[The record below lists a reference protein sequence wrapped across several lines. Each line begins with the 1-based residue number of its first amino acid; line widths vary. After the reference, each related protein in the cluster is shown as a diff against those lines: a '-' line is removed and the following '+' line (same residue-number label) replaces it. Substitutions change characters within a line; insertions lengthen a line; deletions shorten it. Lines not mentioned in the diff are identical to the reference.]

1 MTNIRIEVLNKYEQV
16 GSRWLV
22 NVYSIYISEEL
33 PSKLYEEICRL
44 FYNKIIQDCR
54 YYSYNGNLEEV
65 QYDFI
70 EPQAEWGLEISFLP
84 GMTDNIGNT
93 AKQIVR
99 EYLISKGYIDPSVM
113 QISPSVIPALDAGIY
128 GSQCRGTGMTDERA
142 GMTPIEIKARSSKLI
157 LGKGNLPTEDDIE
170 FNPITEYC
178 MLIYRENGNC
188 HWRHCGKKN
197 TPPGVIP
204 ALDAGIYGSQCRATW
219 MTSYGTWMRGRKI
232 GMTEGNTG
240 TTPGNDVAKP
250 VDLNVSDQELEKI
263 SRDGIDGNGTLGL
276 SLAAMK
282 TIRDYFEKLGRNPYD
297 IELESLAQTW
307 SEHCKHNIFCSPIDE
322 IKDGLYAYYI
332 KRATREI
339 NSDICVSVFSDNAGG
354 IIFDDDYL
362 IVDKVETH
370 NSPSALDPFGGA
382 MTGVLGV
389 NRDILG
395 FGKGAEPIM
404 NTYYFCFAKEAKGKF
419 YRDKERTD
427 EILPPKYIM
436 KEVIHGVNVAGN
448 CSGIPTQLGS
458 VYFDDRFC
466 GKPLVFVGSVGI
478 IPRNINNAP
487 SHIKKPKNGDKIVI
501 IGGRVGRDGIHGA
514 TFSSEAL
521 SGNSPSTVVQ
531 IGDPITQKKLSNAVI
546 EARDLG
552 LYNAITDNGAG
563 GLSSS
568 IGEMGK
574 NGFEVDLSKVPL
586 KNDGMAPWEIWIS
599 ESQERMTLAVPE
611 ENLPMFKQIMK
622 KHDVEVS
629 VIGEF
634 NNSGKAV
641 VKCPTEAVIMDMGTE
656 FLHNGNPKMHLQTK
670 PWSKGP
676 TTPFSAI
683 PALERAL
690 AIQEKH
696 YSSDHP
702 EVAKLLVNLGN
713 AYGDLG
719 DHKKK
724 KELLER
730 ALPIFEKHYGPDHF
744 KVVKSLAG
752 LTGIQKKEE
761 WISVSST
768 GMTPHQETELKE
780 MLSRPNICSKE
791 FIVVQYDHE
800 VQGSSVLKPLQ
811 GKGRVCSEAVVS
823 RPVLSSNKGVVKSQ
837 GFGSSYGEID
847 TYHMAACAID
857 TAIRNYVA
865 AGGNINHLALLDNF
879 CWCDAYDPERLW
891 QLKRAAEACYD
902 FAIAF
907 KTPFISGKDSMFNDF
922 KGYDENGKKVIISAP
937 PSLLISAIGVIEN
950 IENAVSLDVK
960 MPGDLIY
967 VLGITYDELGRSEY
981 QLYSG
986 IDNNNVPKVDAKS
999 AKKLYERY
1007 SLAIKDGII
1016 ASAIAPNLGGLAVAL
1031 AKSLIAG
1038 DLGAEI
1044 DLSLVPIGKTQN
1056 EDIINKI
1063 IMFSESQSRILVTI
1077 APQNQQRFEELF
1089 KDIVFSCI
1097 GKVTE
1102 EKTLNIK
1109 DILEVD
1115 LKDLENS
1122 YRSIV

>member
-1 MTNIRIEVLNKYEQV
+1 MANIRIEVLNKCEQV
-16 GSRWLV
+16 GRRWLV
-22 NVYSIYISEEL
+22 NVYSICMCKEL
-33 PSKLYEEICRL
+33 PPKLYEEICGL
-44 FYNKIIQDCR
+44 FYNKVIQDCR
-54 YYSYNGNLEEV
+54 YYSYNENLEEV

-70 EPQAEWGLEISFLP
+70 EPQAKWGLEISFLP
-84 GMTDNIGNT
+84 GMTDNVGNT
-93 AKQIVR
+93 AKQIIT

-113 QISPSVIPALDAGIY
+113 QISPSVIPARDAGIY
-128 GSQCRGTGMTDERA
+128 RSQCRGTGMTDERA

-157 LGKGNLPTEDDIE
+157 LSQGNLPTEDDIKQE

-178 MLIYRENGNC
+178 TLIC
-188 HWRHCGKKN
+188 KN
-197 TPPGVIP
+197 YSWKYYGRSNTTPGVIP
-204 ALDAGIYGSQCRATW
+204 VSST
-219 MTSYGTWMRGRKI
+219 
-232 GMTEGNTG
+232 GMTEGRVGMTEDS
-240 TTPGNDVAKP
+240 TKS

-282 TIRDYFEKLGRNPYD
+282 AIKDYFKKLGRNPYD

-322 IKDGLYAYYI
+322 IKDGLYAHYI

-389 NRDILG
+389 NRDIVG

-404 NTYYFCFAKEAKGKF
+404 NTYYFCFSKEAKGKF

-436 KEVIHGVNVAGN
+436 KKVIHGVNVAGN

-478 IPRNINNAP
+478 IPRSINNVP
-487 SHIKKPKNGDKIVI
+487 SHIKGPKNGDKIVI

-521 SGNSPSTVVQ
+521 SGNSPSTIVQ
-531 IGDPITQKKLSNAVI
+531 IGDPITQKKLSNAVV

-574 NGFEVDLSKVPL
+574 DGFEVDLSKVLL

-622 KHDVEVS
+622 KHDVEVC

-634 NNSGKAV
+634 NESGKAV
-641 VKCPTEAVIMDMGTE
+641 VKCPEGKVIMDIETE
-656 FLHNGNPKMHLQTK
+656 FLHDGNPKVHLQTK
-670 PWSKGP
+670 PWSKAP
-676 TTPFSAI
+676 SPFIQVADQ
-683 PALERAL
+683 PASRAGNPSFLE
-690 AIQEKH
+690 
-696 YSSDHP
+696 
-702 EVAKLLVNLGN
+702 V
-713 AYGDLG
+713 
-719 DHKKK
+719 
-724 KELLER
+724 
-730 ALPIFEKHYGPDHF
+730 
-744 KVVKSLAG
+744 
-752 LTGIQKKEE
+752 
-761 WISVSST
+761 
-768 GMTPHQETELKE
+768 ELKE
-780 MLSRPNICSKE
+780 MLSRPNIRSKE

-800 VQGSSVLKPLQ
+800 VQGSSILKPLQ

-879 CWCDAYDPERLW
+879 CWCDAYNPERLW
-891 QLKRAAEACYD
+891 QLKKAAEACYD
-902 FAIAF
+902 FATAF

-922 KGYDENGKKVIISAP
+922 KGYDENGEKVIISAP
-937 PSLLISAIGVIEN
+937 PSLLISAIGIIEN

-967 VLGITYDELGRSEY
+967 VLGTTYDELGRSEY

-999 AKKLYERY
+999 ARKLYERY
-1007 SLAIKDGII
+1007 NQAIKDGII
-1016 ASAIAPNLGGLAVAL
+1016 ASAIAPNLGGLVIAL

-1044 DLSLVPIGKTQN
+1044 DFSLVPIGKTQN
-1056 EDIINKI
+1056 TDIINKI

-1077 APQNQQRFEELF
+1077 APQNQQRFEALF
-1089 KDIVFSCI
+1089 EDAAYSCI

-1102 EKTLNIK
+1102 KKVLNIK
-1109 DILEVD
+1109 DVLKVN
-1115 LKDLENS
+1115 LKDLGNS
-1122 YRSIV
+1122 YYIAKVT

>member
-1 MTNIRIEVLNKYEQV
+1 MANIRIEVLNKCEQI
-16 GSRWLV
+16 GCRWLV
-22 NVYSIYISEEL
+22 NVYSIYIRKEL
-33 PSKLYEEICRL
+33 PSKLYEEICGL
-44 FYNKIIQDCR
+44 FYNKVIQNCR
-54 YYSYNGNLEEV
+54 YYSYNENLEEV
-65 QYDFI
+65 PYDFI
-70 EPQAEWGLEISFLP
+70 EPQAKWGLEISFLP
-84 GMTDNIGNT
+84 GMTDNVGNT
-93 AKQIVR
+93 VKQIVR
-99 EYLISKGYIDPSVM
+99 EYLISKGYIDQP
-113 QISPSVIPALDAGIY
+113 VIPAPSFVIPVLDTGIQKEKTQIPA
-128 GSQCRGTGMTDERA
+128 SRA

-157 LGKGNLPTEDDIE
+157 LSQGDLPTEDDIKQE

-178 MLIYRENGNC
+178 TLICKENNNYS
-188 HWRHCGKKN
+188 WKYYGKYKSLN
-197 TPPGVIP
+197 SGVIP
-204 ALDAGIYGSQCRATW
+204 ARDQEKKEWIPVSST
-219 MTSYGTWMRGRKI
+219 
-232 GMTEGNTG
+232 GMTEKKAGMTKESTG
-240 TTPGNDVAKP
+240 VISSSNGAKS

-282 TIRDYFEKLGRNPYD
+282 AIKDYFKKLGRNPYD

-322 IKDGLYAYYI
+322 IKDGLYAHYI

-389 NRDILG
+389 NRDIVG

-466 GKPLVFVGSVGI
+466 GKPLVFVGSIGI

-487 SHIKKPKNGDKIVI
+487 SHIKGPKNGDKIVI

-521 SGNSPSTVVQ
+521 SGNSPSTIVQ

-546 EARDLG
+546 KARDLD

-574 NGFEVDLSKVPL
+574 DGFEVDLSKVLL
-586 KNDGMAPWEIWIS
+586 KNDGMAQWEIWIS

-622 KHDVEVS
+622 KHDVEVC

-634 NNSGKAV
+634 NESGKAV
-641 VKCPTEAVIMDMGTE
+641 VKCPEGTVIMDIETE
-656 FLHNGNPKMHLQTK
+656 FLHDGNPKVHLQTK
-670 PWSKGP
+670 PWSKGL
-676 TTPFSAI
+676 
-683 PALERAL
+683 PALCAGMTTSSPSL
-690 AIQEKH
+690 AI
-696 YSSDHP
+696 
-702 EVAKLLVNLGN
+702 
-713 AYGDLG
+713 
-719 DHKKK
+719 
-724 KELLER
+724 
-730 ALPIFEKHYGPDHF
+730 
-744 KVVKSLAG
+744 
-752 LTGIQKKEE
+752 
-761 WISVSST
+761 
-768 GMTPHQETELKE
+768 ELKE

-811 GKGRVCSEAVVS
+811 GKGRVCSEAIVS
-823 RPVLSSNKGVVKSQ
+823 RPILSSNKGVVKSQ

-879 CWCDAYDPERLW
+879 CWCDAYNPERLW
-891 QLKRAAEACYD
+891 QLKKAAEACYD
-902 FAIAF
+902 FATAF

-922 KGYDENGKKVIISAP
+922 KGYDENGEKVIISAP
-937 PSLLISAIGVIEN
+937 PSLLISAIGIIEN

-967 VLGITYDELGRSEY
+967 VLGETLDELGRSEY

-986 IDNNNVPKVDAKS
+986 IGNNNVPKVDAKS
-999 AKKLYERY
+999 ARKLYERY
-1007 SLAIKDGII
+1007 NQARKDGII
-1016 ASAIAPNLGGLAVAL
+1016 ASAIAPNLGGLVIAL

-1044 DLSLVPIGKTQN
+1044 DLSLVPIGKIQN
-1056 EDIINKI
+1056 TDIINKI

-1077 APQNQQRFEELF
+1077 APQNQKRFEELF
-1089 KDIVFSCI
+1089 EGAVYSCI

-1102 EKTLNIK
+1102 KKVLNIK
-1109 DILEVD
+1109 DVFKVD
-1115 LKDLENS
+1115 LKD
-1122 YRSIV
+1122 VAC

>member
-1 MTNIRIEVLNKYEQV
+1 MTIRIEVLNKCEQV
-16 GSRWLV
+16 GRRRVV
-22 NVYSIYISEEL
+22 NVYSIYVSKKL
-33 PSKLYEEICRL
+33 PSKLHEEICGL
-44 FYNKIIQDCR
+44 FYNKVIQDCR
-54 YYSYNGNLEEV
+54 YYSYNESLEEV
-65 QYDFI
+65 QYNFI
-70 EPQAEWGLEISFLP
+70 EPQAKWGLETSFLP
-84 GMTDNIGNT
+84 GMTDNVGNT

-99 EYLISKGYIDPSVM
+99 EYLISKGYIDPPVIQVADTGIQM
-113 QISPSVIPALDAGIY
+113 QIPA
-128 GSQCRGTGMTDERA
+128 SRV

-157 LGKGNLPTEDDIE
+157 LGQGNLPTEDDIKQE

-178 MLIYRENGNC
+178 TLICKESNNYSWKYYSKS
-188 HWRHCGKKN
+188 HTH
-197 TPPGVIP
+197 PGVIP
-204 ALDAGIYGSQCRATW
+204 ARDQEKKEWIPVSSTGMTGERAGTIEESTG
-219 MTSYGTWMRGRKI
+219 MTSSSNG
-232 GMTEGNTG
+232 
-240 TTPGNDVAKP
+240 AKS

-282 TIRDYFEKLGRNPYD
+282 AIRDYFKKLGRNSYD

-322 IKDGLYAYYI
+322 IKDGLYAHYI

-382 MTGVLGV
+382 MTGALGV
-389 NRDILG
+389 NRDIVG

-404 NTYYFCFAKEAKGKF
+404 NTYYFCFAKEVKGKL
-419 YRDKERTD
+419 YRDKECTD

-436 KEVIHGVNVAGN
+436 KEIIHGVNVAGN

-487 SHIKKPKNGDKIVI
+487 SHIKGPKNGDKVVI

-521 SGNSPSTVVQ
+521 SGNSPSTIVQ
-531 IGDPITQKKLSNAVI
+531 IGDPITQKKLSNAVV

-574 NGFEVDLSKVPL
+574 DGFEVDLSKVLL

-611 ENLPMFKQIMK
+611 ENLSMFKQIMK
-622 KHDVEVS
+622 KHDVEVC

-634 NNSGKAV
+634 NGNGKVV
-641 VKCPTEAVIMDMGTE
+641 VKCPTGAVIMDMETE
-656 FLHNGNPKMHLQTK
+656 FLHDGNPKMHLQTK
-670 PWSKGP
+670 PWSKE
-676 TTPFSAI
+676 TTVI
-683 PALERAL
+683 PA
-690 AIQEKH
+690 H
-696 YSSDHP
+696 NT
-702 EVAKLLVNLGN
+702 VN
-713 AYGDLG
+713 
-719 DHKKK
+719 
-724 KELLER
+724 
-730 ALPIFEKHYGPDHF
+730 
-744 KVVKSLAG
+744 
-752 LTGIQKKEE
+752 
-761 WISVSST
+761 
-768 GMTPHQETELKE
+768 QETELKE
-780 MLSRPNICSKE
+780 MLSRPNIRSKE

-811 GKGRVCSEAVVS
+811 GKGRVCSEVIVS
-823 RPVLSSNKGVVKSQ
+823 RPILSSNKGVVKSQ

-857 TAIRNYVA
+857 TAIRHYVA
-865 AGGNINHLALLDNF
+865 TGGNINHLALLDNF
-879 CWCDAYDPERLW
+879 CWCDAYNPERLW

-902 FAIAF
+902 YATAF

-922 KGYDENGKKVIISAP
+922 KGYDENGEKVMISAP
-937 PSLLISAIGVIEN
+937 PSLLISAIGIIEN
-950 IENAVSLDVK
+950 IENAVSLDMK

-967 VLGITYDELGRSEY
+967 VLGETFDELGRSEY

-999 AKKLYERY
+999 AKKLYECY
-1007 SLAIKDGII
+1007 NQAKDGVI
-1016 ASAIAPNLGGLAVAL
+1016 ASAIAPNLGGLIIAL

-1056 EDIINKI
+1056 TGIINKI
-1063 IMFSESQSRILVTI
+1063 TMFSESQSRILVTI
-1077 APQNQQRFEELF
+1077 APQNQKRFEELF
-1089 KDIVFSCI
+1089 EGVVFSCI

-1102 EKTLNIK
+1102 KKVLNIK
-1109 DILEVD
+1109 DVLKVN

-1122 YRSIV
+1122 YRSMPV

>member
-1 MTNIRIEVLNKYEQV
+1 MTNIRIEVLNKCKQV
-16 GSRWLV
+16 GNRWLV
-22 NVYSIYISEEL
+22 NVYSIYIREKL
-33 PSKLYEEICRL
+33 PSKLHEEICGL
-44 FYNKIIQDCR
+44 FYNKIIQNCR
-54 YYSYNGNLEEV
+54 YYFYNEDLEEV

-84 GMTDNIGNT
+84 GMTDNVGNT

-99 EYLISKGYIDPSVM
+99 EYLISKGHIDEDVYIKARSSKLILGKGSIPTKDDIKQEFNPITEYCTLIYKENGNCYRRHCSK
-113 QISPSVIPALDAGIY
+113 QNTPLGVIPARNAGIY
-128 GSQCRGTGMTDERA
+128 GSQCRGTGMTE
-142 GMTPIEIKARSSKLI
+142 S
-157 LGKGNLPTEDDIE
+157 
-170 FNPITEYC
+170 
-178 MLIYRENGNC
+178 
-188 HWRHCGKKN
+188 
-197 TPPGVIP
+197 
-204 ALDAGIYGSQCRATW
+204 
-219 MTSYGTWMRGRKI
+219 GT
-232 GMTEGNTG
+232 
-240 TTPGNDVAKP
+240 KP
-250 VDLNVSDQELEKI
+250 VNLNVSDQELEKI
-263 SRDGIDGNGTLGL
+263 SRNGIDGNGTLGL

-282 TIRDYFEKLGRNPYD
+282 AIKDYFNKLGRDPYD

-322 IKDGLYAYYI
+322 IKDGLYAHYI

-382 MTGVLGV
+382 MTGALGV

-395 FGKGAEPIM
+395 FGKGAVPIM
-404 NTYYFCFAKEAKGKF
+404 NTYYFCFAKKAKGKF

-487 SHIKKPKNGDKIVI
+487 SHIKRPKNGDKIVI

-531 IGDPITQKKLSNAVI
+531 IGDPITQRKLSNAVI
-546 EARDLG
+546 QARDLG

-586 KNDGMAPWEIWIS
+586 KNDGMAPWEIWTS

-611 ENLPMFKQIMK
+611 ENLPAFKQIMK

-629 VIGEF
+629 VIGKF
-634 NNSGKAV
+634 NESGKAV
-641 VKCPTEAVIMDMGTE
+641 VKCPEETVIMDMETE
-656 FLHNGNPKMHLQTK
+656 FLHDGNPRMHLQTK
-670 PWSKGP
+670 PWLS
-676 TTPFSAI
+676 PFIQAGASRTGN
-683 PALERAL
+683 PSFLE
-690 AIQEKH
+690 
-696 YSSDHP
+696 
-702 EVAKLLVNLGN
+702 V
-713 AYGDLG
+713 
-719 DHKKK
+719 
-724 KELLER
+724 
-730 ALPIFEKHYGPDHF
+730 
-744 KVVKSLAG
+744 
-752 LTGIQKKEE
+752 
-761 WISVSST
+761 
-768 GMTPHQETELKE
+768 ELKE

-865 AGGNINHLALLDNF
+865 AGGDINHLALLDNF
-879 CWCDAYDPERLW
+879 CWCDAYNPERLW

-902 FAIAF
+902 FATAF
-907 KTPFISGKDSMFNDF
+907 QTPFISGKDSMFNDF
-922 KGYDENGKKVIISAP
+922 KGYDENGKEVMISAP

-986 IDNNNVPKVDAKS
+986 MGNNNVPKVDAKS
-999 AKKLYERY
+999 ARKLYERY
-1007 SLAIKDGII
+1007 NLAIKDGII
-1016 ASAIAPNLGGLAVAL
+1016 ASAIAPNLGGSAVAL

-1038 DLGAEI
+1038 GLGVEI
-1044 DLSLVPIGKTQN
+1044 DLSLVPVGKTQN
-1056 EDIINKI
+1056 TDIINKI

-1089 KDIVFSCI
+1089 KGIAFSCI

-1109 DILEVD
+1109 DILKVD
-1115 LKDLENS
+1115 LKDLGNS
-1122 YRSIV
+1122 CRSIV

>member
-1 MTNIRIEVLNKYEQV
+1 MTNIRIEVLNKCEQV
-16 GSRWLV
+16 GCRWLV
-22 NVYSIYISEEL
+22 NVYSIYIHKEL
-33 PSKLYEEICRL
+33 PPKLYEEICGL
-44 FYNKIIQDCR
+44 FYNKVIQDCR
-54 YYSYNGNLEEV
+54 YYSYNENLEEV
-65 QYDFI
+65 QYNFI
-70 EPQAEWGLEISFLP
+70 EPQAKWGLEISFLP
-84 GMTDNIGNT
+84 GMTDNVGNT
-93 AKQIVR
+93 VKQIVR
-99 EYLISKGYIDPSVM
+99 EYLINKNYIDENV
-113 QISPSVIPALDAGIY
+113 Y
-128 GSQCRGTGMTDERA
+128 
-142 GMTPIEIKARSSKLI
+142 IKARSSKLI
-157 LGKGNLPTEDDIE
+157 LSQATEDDIKQE

-178 MLIYRENGNC
+178 TLICKNYSWKC
-188 HWRHCGKKN
+188 YGKYKAN
-197 TPPGVIP
+197 SS
-204 ALDAGIYGSQCRATW
+204 ALSYLSSQCPDTGIQKKDVDSSI
-219 MTSYGTWMRGRKI
+219 SYS
-232 GMTEGNTG
+232 
-240 TTPGNDVAKP
+240 NDTINGKAKS
-250 VDLNVSDQELEKI
+250 VNLNVSNQELEKI
-263 SRDGIDGNGTLGL
+263 SRDGIDGNGTLGI

-282 TIRDYFEKLGRNPYD
+282 AIKDYFKKLNRNPYD

-322 IKDGLYAYYI
+322 IKDGLYAHYI

-354 IIFDDDYL
+354 IIFNDDYL

-389 NRDILG
+389 NRDIVG

-487 SHIKKPKNGDKIVI
+487 SHIKGPKNSDKIVI

-521 SGNSPSTVVQ
+521 SGNSPSTIVQ

-546 EARDLG
+546 KARDLG

-574 NGFEVDLSKVPL
+574 DGFEVDLSKVLL

-622 KHDVEVS
+622 KHDVEVC

-634 NNSGKAV
+634 NESGKAV
-641 VKCPTEAVIMDMGTE
+641 VKCPKGTVIMDIGTE
-656 FLHNGNPKMHLQTK
+656 FLHDGNPKMHLQTK
-670 PWSKGP
+670 PWSKGL
-676 TTPFSAI
+676 
-683 PALERAL
+683 PAPRA
-690 AIQEKH
+690 
-696 YSSDHP
+696 
-702 EVAKLLVNLGN
+702 
-713 AYGDLG
+713 
-719 DHKKK
+719 
-724 KELLER
+724 
-730 ALPIFEKHYGPDHF
+730 
-744 KVVKSLAG
+744 
-752 LTGIQKKEE
+752 
-761 WISVSST
+761 
-768 GMTPHQETELKE
+768 GMTTSSPSLEIELKE

-811 GKGRVCSEAVVS
+811 GKGRMCSEAIVS

-865 AGGNINHLALLDNF
+865 VGGNINHLALLDNF
-879 CWCDAYDPERLW
+879 CWCDAYNPERLW
-891 QLKRAAEACYD
+891 QLKKAAEACYD
-902 FAIAF
+902 FATAF

-922 KGYDENGKKVIISAP
+922 KGYDENGEKVIISAP
-937 PSLLISAIGVIEN
+937 PSLLISAIGIIEN

-967 VLGITYDELGRSEY
+967 VLGETLDELGRSEY

-986 IDNNNVPKVDAKS
+986 IGNNNVPKVDAKS
-999 AKKLYERY
+999 ARKLYERY
-1007 SLAIKDGII
+1007 NQAIKDGII
-1016 ASAIAPNLGGLAVAL
+1016 ASAIAPNLGGLVIAL

-1044 DLSLVPIGKTQN
+1044 DLSLVPIGKIQN
-1056 EDIINKI
+1056 TDIINKI

-1077 APQNQQRFEELF
+1077 APQNQKRFEELF
-1089 KDIVFSCI
+1089 EGAVYSCI

-1102 EKTLNIK
+1102 KKVLNIK
-1109 DILEVD
+1109 DVLKVD
-1115 LKDLENS
+1115 LKD
-1122 YRSIV
+1122 VAC

>member
-1 MTNIRIEVLNKYEQV
+1 MTNIRIEVLNKCEQV
-16 GSRWLV
+16 GRRRVV
-22 NVYSIYISEEL
+22 NVYLIYISKEL
-33 PSKLYEEICRL
+33 PPKLYEEICGL
-44 FYNKIIQDCR
+44 FYNKVIQDCR
-54 YYSYNGNLEEV
+54 YYSYNENLEEV

-70 EPQAEWGLEISFLP
+70 EPQAKWGLEISFRP
-84 GMTDNIGNT
+84 GMTDNVGNT
-93 AKQIVR
+93 TKQIIT
-99 EYLISKGYIDPSVM
+99 EYLISKGHIDE
-113 QISPSVIPALDAGIY
+113 DIY
-128 GSQCRGTGMTDERA
+128 
-142 GMTPIEIKARSSKLI
+142 IKARSSKLI
-157 LGKGNLPTEDDIE
+157 LGKGRIPTEDDIKQE

-178 MLIYRENGNC
+178 TLVYKENGNC
-188 HWRHCGKKN
+188 YWRHYGKYKKF
-197 TPPGVIP
+197 TQYQSVKK
-204 ALDAGIYGSQCRATW
+204 DAKS
-219 MTSYGTWMRGRKI
+219 
-232 GMTEGNTG
+232 
-240 TTPGNDVAKP
+240 

-282 TIRDYFEKLGRNPYD
+282 AIKDYFKKLGRNPYD

-322 IKDGLYAYYI
+322 IKDGLYAHYI

-389 NRDILG
+389 NRDIVG

-487 SHIKKPKNGDKIVI
+487 SHIKGPKNGDKIVI

-521 SGNSPSTVVQ
+521 SGNSPSTIVQ

-546 EARDLG
+546 KARDLG

-574 NGFEVDLSKVPL
+574 DGFEVDLSKVLL

-634 NNSGKAV
+634 NESGRAV
-641 VKCPTEAVIMDMGTE
+641 VKSPEGTVIMDMETE
-656 FLHNGNPKMHLQTK
+656 FLHDGNPRMHLQTK
-670 PWSKGP
+670 PWSKGL
-676 TTPFSAI
+676 
-683 PALERAL
+683 PAPCA
-690 AIQEKH
+690 
-696 YSSDHP
+696 
-702 EVAKLLVNLGN
+702 
-713 AYGDLG
+713 
-719 DHKKK
+719 
-724 KELLER
+724 
-730 ALPIFEKHYGPDHF
+730 
-744 KVVKSLAG
+744 
-752 LTGIQKKEE
+752 
-761 WISVSST
+761 
-768 GMTPHQETELKE
+768 GMTTSSPSLEIELKE

-811 GKGRVCSEAVVS
+811 GKGRVCSEAIVS

-879 CWCDAYDPERLW
+879 CWCDAYNPERLW

-902 FAIAF
+902 FATAF

-922 KGYDENGKKVIISAP
+922 KGYDENGEKVMISAP

-967 VLGITYDELGRSEY
+967 VLGTTHDELGRSEY

-999 AKKLYERY
+999 ARKLYERY
-1007 SLAIKDGII
+1007 NQAIKDGII
-1016 ASAIAPNLGGLAVAL
+1016 ASAIAPSLGGLVIAL

-1044 DLSLVPIGKTQN
+1044 DLSLVPIGKIQN
-1056 EDIINKI
+1056 TGIANKI

-1077 APQNQQRFEELF
+1077 APQNQQRFKELF
-1089 KDIVFSCI
+1089 KGVVYSYI
-1097 GKVTE
+1097 GEVTE
-1102 EKTLNIK
+1102 KKVLNIK
-1109 DILEVD
+1109 DVLKVN
-1115 LKDLENS
+1115 LKDLESS
-1122 YRSIV
+1122 YTS

>member
-1 MTNIRIEVLNKYEQV
+1 MANIRIEVFNKCEQV
-16 GSRWLV
+16 GRRRIV
-22 NVYSIYISEEL
+22 NVYLIYISKEL
-33 PSKLYEEICRL
+33 PSKLHEEICGL
-44 FYNKIIQDCR
+44 FYNKAIQDCR
-54 YYSYNGNLEEV
+54 YYSYNENLEEV
-65 QYDFI
+65 QYNFI
-70 EPQAEWGLEISFLP
+70 EPQAKWGLEISFLP
-84 GMTDNIGNT
+84 GMTDNVGNT
-93 AKQIVR
+93 VKQIVR
-99 EYLISKGYIDPSVM
+99 EYLMSKGHIDESV
-113 QISPSVIPALDAGIY
+113 S
-128 GSQCRGTGMTDERA
+128 
-142 GMTPIEIKARSSKLI
+142 IKARSSKLI
-157 LGKGNLPTEDDIE
+157 LSQGGFPTEDDIKQE

-178 MLIYRENGNC
+178 TLVYKENGNC
-188 HWRHCGKKN
+188 HWKYYSKPN
-197 TPPGVIP
+197 TPPGVITARDQEKKEWIP
-204 ALDAGIYGSQCRATW
+204 VS
-219 MTSYGTWMRGRKI
+219 
-232 GMTEGNTG
+232 NTG
-240 TTPGNDVAKP
+240 MTPGNNGAKS
-250 VDLNVSDQELEKI
+250 VKLNVSDQELEKI

-276 SLAAMK
+276 SLAAIK
-282 TIRDYFEKLGRNPYD
+282 AIKDYFKKLGRNPYD

-322 IKDGLYAYYI
+322 IKDGLYAHYI

-339 NSDICVSVFSDNAGG
+339 NSNICVSVFSDNAGG

-389 NRDILG
+389 NRDIVG

-404 NTYYFCFAKEAKGKF
+404 NTYYFCFAKESKGKL

-478 IPRNINNAP
+478 IPRSINNVP
-487 SHIKKPKNGDKIVI
+487 SHIKGPKNGDKIVI

-521 SGNSPSTVVQ
+521 SGNSPSTIVQ
-531 IGDPITQKKLSNAVI
+531 IGDPITQKKLSNAVV

-574 NGFEVDLSKVPL
+574 DGFEVDLSKVL
-586 KNDGMAPWEIWIS
+586 IKNDGMAPWEIWIS

-611 ENLPMFKQIMK
+611 ENLPAFKQIMK
-622 KHDVEVS
+622 THDVEVC

-634 NNSGKAV
+634 NKSGKAV
-641 VKCPTEAVIMDMGTE
+641 VKCPPEAAIMDIETE
-656 FLHNGNPKMHLQTK
+656 FLHDGNPKVHLQTK
-670 PWSKGP
+670 PWSKK
-676 TTPFSAI
+676 SAVYF
-683 PALERAL
+683 PVM
-690 AIQEKH
+690 Q
-696 YSSDHP
+696 
-702 EVAKLLVNLGN
+702 VA
-713 AYGDLG
+713 D
-719 DHKKK
+719 
-724 KELLER
+724 
-730 ALPIFEKHYGPDHF
+730 
-744 KVVKSLAG
+744 
-752 LTGIQKKEE
+752 TGIQQVKPANILRQNSSNGGIECE
-761 WISVSST
+761 MDSSLHDTLCVSAT
-768 GMTPHQETELKE
+768 CMTSSQETELKE

-811 GKGRVCSEAVVS
+811 GKGRVCSEAIVS
-823 RPVLSSNKGVVKSQ
+823 RPILSSNKGVVKSQ

-879 CWCDAYDPERLW
+879 CWCDAYNPERLW

-902 FAIAF
+902 FATAF

-922 KGYDENGKKVIISAP
+922 KGYDENGEKVMISAP
-937 PSLLISAIGVIEN
+937 PSLLISAIGVIDN

-960 MPGDLIY
+960 MPEDLIY
-967 VLGITYDELGRSEY
+967 VLGTTHDELGRSEY

-999 AKKLYERY
+999 ARKLYERY
-1007 SLAIKDGII
+1007 NQAIKDDII
-1016 ASAIAPNLGGLAVAL
+1016 VSAIAPNLGGLIIAL

-1044 DLSLVPIGKTQN
+1044 DLSLVPIGKKQN
-1056 EDIINKI
+1056 TDIINKI

-1077 APQNQQRFEELF
+1077 APQNQRKFEELF
-1089 KDIVFSCI
+1089 KGIVFSCI

-1102 EKTLNIK
+1102 EKALNIK
-1109 DILEVD
+1109 DIIRID
-1115 LKDLENS
+1115 LKDLGTSLNNF
-1122 YRSIV
+1122 

>member
-1 MTNIRIEVLNKYEQV
+1 MANIRIEVLNKCEQV
-16 GSRWLV
+16 GRRRVV
-22 NVYSIYISEEL
+22 NVYLIYISKEL
-33 PSKLYEEICRL
+33 PSKLHEEICGL
-44 FYNKIIQDCR
+44 FYNKVIQDCR
-54 YYSYNGNLEEV
+54 YYSYNENLEEV

-70 EPQAEWGLEISFLP
+70 EPQAKWGLEISFLP
-84 GMTDNIGNT
+84 GMTDNVGNT
-93 AKQIVR
+93 AKQIIT
-99 EYLISKGYIDPSVM
+99 EYLISKGYIDQP
-113 QISPSVIPALDAGIY
+113 VIPALPSVIQVVDTGIQKEKTQIPA
-128 GSQCRGTGMTDERA
+128 SRA

-157 LGKGNLPTEDDIE
+157 LSQGNLPTEDDIKQE

-178 MLIYRENGNC
+178 TLICKENNNYS
-188 HWRHCGKKN
+188 WKYYGKYKKF
-197 TPPGVIP
+197 TQYQSVKK
-204 ALDAGIYGSQCRATW
+204 DAKS
-219 MTSYGTWMRGRKI
+219 
-232 GMTEGNTG
+232 
-240 TTPGNDVAKP
+240 

-282 TIRDYFEKLGRNPYD
+282 AIKDYFKKLGRNPYD

-322 IKDGLYAYYI
+322 IKDGLYAHYI

-389 NRDILG
+389 NRDIVG

-448 CSGIPTQLGS
+448 CCGIPTQLGS

-466 GKPLVFVGSVGI
+466 GKPLVFVGSVGT
-478 IPRNINNAP
+478 IPRSINNVP
-487 SHIKKPKNGDKIVI
+487 SHIKGPKNGDKIVI

-521 SGNSPSTVVQ
+521 SGNSPSTIVQ

-546 EARDLG
+546 KARELG

-574 NGFEVDLSKVPL
+574 DGFEVDLSKVLL

-622 KHDVEVS
+622 KHDVEVC

-634 NNSGKAV
+634 NESGKAV
-641 VKCPTEAVIMDMGTE
+641 VKCPEGKVIMDIETE
-656 FLHNGNPKMHLQTK
+656 FLHDGNPKVHLQTK
-670 PWSKGP
+670 PWSKAP
-676 TTPFSAI
+676 SPFIQVADQ
-683 PALERAL
+683 PASRAGNPSFLE
-690 AIQEKH
+690 
-696 YSSDHP
+696 
-702 EVAKLLVNLGN
+702 V
-713 AYGDLG
+713 
-719 DHKKK
+719 
-724 KELLER
+724 
-730 ALPIFEKHYGPDHF
+730 
-744 KVVKSLAG
+744 
-752 LTGIQKKEE
+752 
-761 WISVSST
+761 
-768 GMTPHQETELKE
+768 ELKE
-780 MLSRPNICSKE
+780 MLSRPNIRSKE

-800 VQGSSVLKPLQ
+800 VQGSSILKPLQ

-879 CWCDAYDPERLW
+879 CWCDAYNPERLW

-902 FAIAF
+902 FATAF

-922 KGYDENGKKVIISAP
+922 KGYDENGEKVMISAP

-967 VLGITYDELGRSEY
+967 VLGTTHDELGRSEY

-999 AKKLYERY
+999 ARKLYERY
-1007 SLAIKDGII
+1007 NQTIKDGII
-1016 ASAIAPNLGGLAVAL
+1016 ASAIAPNLGGLIIAL

-1044 DLSLVPIGKTQN
+1044 DFSLVPIGKTQN
-1056 EDIINKI
+1056 TDIINKI

-1077 APQNQQRFEELF
+1077 APQNQQRFEALF
-1089 KDIVFSCI
+1089 EDAAYSCI

-1102 EKTLNIK
+1102 KKVLNIK
-1109 DILEVD
+1109 DVLKVN
-1115 LKDLENS
+1115 LKDLGNS
-1122 YRSIV
+1122 YYIAKVT

>member
-1 MTNIRIEVLNKYEQV
+1 MTNIRIEVLNKCEQV
-16 GSRWLV
+16 GAV
-22 NVYSIYISEEL
+22 NVYSIHINKDL
-33 PSKLYEEICRL
+33 TEEICEEICGL
-44 FYNKIIQDCR
+44 FYNKVIQECR
-54 YYSYNGNLEEV
+54 YYIFDKSLEEV
-65 QYDFI
+65 QYAFI

-84 GMTDNIGNT
+84 GMTDNLGST
-93 AKQIVR
+93 ARQIVR
-99 EYLISKGYIDPSVM
+99 EYLISKDS
-113 QISPSVIPALDAGIY
+113 SVIPACDAGIQKKEEWIPV
-128 GSQCRGTGMTDERA
+128 SATLMTRESSGLA
-142 GMTPIEIKARSSKLI
+142 GESSGMTPIEISAKSSKLI
-157 LGKGNLPTEDDIE
+157 FGKGEIPTKAYIKEQ

-178 MLIYRENGNC
+178 TLIYKESSGYS
-188 HWRHCGKKN
+188 WKYYGKSKY
-197 TPPGVIP
+197 VIP
-204 ALDAGIYGSQCRATW
+204 ALSYLSSQCSDT
-219 MTSYGTWMRGRKI
+219 GIHRKDV
-232 GMTEGNTG
+232 NSSANYS
-240 TTPGNDVAKP
+240 NDTINGKAKP

-263 SRDGIDGNGTLGL
+263 SREGIDGNGTLGL
-276 SLAAMK
+276 SLPAMK
-282 TIRDYFEKLGRNPYD
+282 AIKDYFNKLGRNPYD
-297 IELESLAQTW
+297 IELECLAQTW

-322 IKDGLYAYYI
+322 IKDGLYAHYI

-354 IIFDDDYL
+354 IIFDDEYL

-389 NRDILG
+389 NRDIVG

-404 NTYYFCFAKEAKGKF
+404 NTYYFCFAKEVKGEL
-419 YRDKERTD
+419 YRDKECTD

-487 SHIKKPKNGDKIVI
+487 SHIKGPKNGDKIVI

-531 IGDPITQKKLSNAVI
+531 IGDPITQKKLSNAII

-568 IGEMGK
+568 VGEMGQ
-574 NGFEVDLSKVPL
+574 NGFEVDLSKILL
-586 KNDGMAPWEIWIS
+586 KNDDMAPWEMWIS

-611 ENLPMFKQIMK
+611 ENLSTFQQIMK
-622 KHDVEVS
+622 KHDVEVI

-634 NNSGKAV
+634 NDSMRARV
-641 VKCPTEAVIMDMGTE
+641 RVLSLPPIMDIETE
-656 FLHNGNPKMHLQTK
+656 FLHDGNPKMHLKTK
-670 PWSKGP
+670 PWNGDW
-676 TTPFSAI
+676 I
-683 PALERAL
+683 P
-690 AIQEKH
+690 
-696 YSSDHP
+696 
-702 EVAKLLVNLGN
+702 
-713 AYGDLG
+713 
-719 DHKKK
+719 
-724 KELLER
+724 
-730 ALPIFEKHYGPDHF
+730 
-744 KVVKSLAG
+744 
-752 LTGIQKKEE
+752 
-761 WISVSST
+761 VSST
-768 GMTPHQETELKE
+768 GMTPTRTSDVIPALSPSVIRVADTGIQHTTNQAIELKE

-811 GKGRVCSEAVVS
+811 GKGRVCSAAIVS
-823 RPVLSSNKGVVKSQ
+823 RPILSSIKGVVKSQ

-879 CWCDAYDPERLW
+879 CWCDAYNPERLW

-902 FAIAF
+902 YATAF

-922 KGYDENGKKVIISAP
+922 KGYNENGEEVMISAP

-960 MPGDLIY
+960 IPGDLIY
-967 VLGITYDELGRSEY
+967 ILGETHDELGRSEY

-986 IDNNNVPKVDAKS
+986 TGNNNVPKVDAKS
-999 AKKLYERY
+999 ARKLYECY
-1007 SLAIKDGII
+1007 NQAIKDGII
-1016 ASAIAPNLGGLAVAL
+1016 ASAIAPNLGGLIIAL

-1044 DLSLVPIGKTQN
+1044 DLSLVRAAEIQN
-1056 EDIINKI
+1056 IDMMNKV

-1077 APQNQQRFEELF
+1077 APQNQKKFEELF
-1089 KDIVFSCI
+1089 QGIVYSCI

-1102 EKTLNIK
+1102 EKVLNIK
-1109 DILEVD
+1109 DIMEVD
-1115 LKDLENS
+1115 IKSLADS
-1122 YRSIV
+1122 YRRFN

>member
-1 MTNIRIEVLNKYEQV
+1 MANIRIEVLNKCEQV
-16 GSRWLV
+16 GRRRVV
-22 NVYSIYISEEL
+22 NVYLIYISKEL
-33 PSKLYEEICRL
+33 PSKLHEEICGL
-44 FYNKIIQDCR
+44 FYNKVIQDCR
-54 YYSYNGNLEEV
+54 YYSYNENLEEV
-65 QYDFI
+65 PYDFI
-70 EPQAEWGLEISFLP
+70 EPQAKWGLEISFLP
-84 GMTDNIGNT
+84 GMTDNVGNT

-99 EYLISKGYIDPSVM
+99 EYLINKGYIDPSVM
-113 QISPSVIPALDAGIY
+113 QISPSVIPARNAGISR
-128 GSQCRGTGMTDERA
+128 SQCLGTGMTDERA

-157 LGKGNLPTEDDIE
+157 LSQGNLPTEDDIKQE

-178 MLIYRENGNC
+178 TLICKNYS
-188 HWRHCGKKN
+188 WKYYGKYKAN
-197 TPPGVIP
+197 SS
-204 ALDAGIYGSQCRATW
+204 ALSYLSSQCPDTGIQKKDVDSSV
-219 MTSYGTWMRGRKI
+219 SYS
-232 GMTEGNTG
+232 
-240 TTPGNDVAKP
+240 NDTINGKAKS
-250 VDLNVSDQELEKI
+250 VNLNVSDQELEKI

-282 TIRDYFEKLGRNPYD
+282 AIKDYFKKLNRNPYD

-322 IKDGLYAYYI
+322 IKDGLYAHYI

-354 IIFDDDYL
+354 IIFNDDYL

-389 NRDILG
+389 NRDIVG

-487 SHIKKPKNGDKIVI
+487 SHIKGPKNGDKIVI

-521 SGNSPSTVVQ
+521 SGNSTSTIVQ

-546 EARDLG
+546 EARDLS

-574 NGFEVDLSKVPL
+574 DGFEVDLSKVLL

-622 KHDVEVS
+622 KHDVEVC

-634 NNSGKAV
+634 NESGKAV
-641 VKCPTEAVIMDMGTE
+641 VKCPKGTVIMNIETE
-656 FLHNGNPKMHLQTK
+656 FLHDGNPKVHLQTK
-670 PWSKGP
+670 PW
-676 TTPFSAI
+676 
-683 PALERAL
+683 
-690 AIQEKH
+690 
-696 YSSDHP
+696 
-702 EVAKLLVNLGN
+702 
-713 AYGDLG
+713 
-719 DHKKK
+719 
-724 KELLER
+724 
-730 ALPIFEKHYGPDHF
+730 
-744 KVVKSLAG
+744 
-752 LTGIQKKEE
+752 TGE
-761 WISVSST
+761 WIPVSAT
-768 GMTPHQETELKE
+768 CMTSSQETELKE

-811 GKGRVCSEAVVS
+811 GKGRVCSEAIVS
-823 RPVLSSNKGVVKSQ
+823 RPILSSNKGVVKSQ

-879 CWCDAYDPERLW
+879 CWCDAYNPERLW
-891 QLKRAAEACYD
+891 QLKKAAEACYD
-902 FAIAF
+902 YATAF

-922 KGYDENGKKVIISAP
+922 KGYDENGEKVMISAP
-937 PSLLISAIGVIEN
+937 PSLLISAIGIIEN

-967 VLGITYDELGRSEY
+967 VLGETLDELGRSEY

-999 AKKLYERY
+999 ARKLYERY
-1007 SLAIKDGII
+1007 NQAIKDGII
-1016 ASAIAPNLGGLAVAL
+1016 ASAIAPNLGGLIIAL

-1038 DLGAEI
+1038 DIGAEI
-1044 DLSLVPIGKTQN
+1044 DLSLVPIGETQN
-1056 EDIINKI
+1056 TDIINKI

-1077 APQNQQRFEELF
+1077 APQSQKRFEELF
-1089 KDIVFSCI
+1089 KGVVFSYI

-1102 EKTLNIK
+1102 KKVLNIK
-1109 DILEVD
+1109 DVLKVD
-1115 LKDLENS
+1115 LKDLGNS
-1122 YRSIV
+1122 YKYFF

>member
-1 MTNIRIEVLNKYEQV
+1 MANIRIEVFNKCEQV
-16 GSRWLV
+16 GRRRVV
-22 NVYSIYISEEL
+22 NVYLIYISKEL
-33 PSKLYEEICRL
+33 PSKLHEEICEL
-44 FYNKIIQDCR
+44 FYNKVIQDCR
-54 YYSYNGNLEEV
+54 YYSYNENLEEV
-65 QYDFI
+65 QYNFI
-70 EPQAEWGLEISFLP
+70 ESQAKWGLEISFLP
-84 GMTDNIGNT
+84 GMTDNVGNT

-99 EYLISKGYIDPSVM
+99 EYLMSKGHIDESV
-113 QISPSVIPALDAGIY
+113 S
-128 GSQCRGTGMTDERA
+128 
-142 GMTPIEIKARSSKLI
+142 IKARSSKLI
-157 LGKGNLPTEDDIE
+157 LSQGGFPTEDDIKQE
-170 FNPITEYC
+170 FNSITEYC
-178 MLIYRENGNC
+178 TLVYKENGNC
-188 HWRHCGKKN
+188 HWKYYSKPN

-204 ALDAGIYGSQCRATW
+204 VLDQEKKEWIPVSST
-219 MTSYGTWMRGRKI
+219 
-232 GMTEGNTG
+232 GM
-240 TTPGNDVAKP
+240 TPGNNRAKS
-250 VDLNVSDQELEKI
+250 VKLNVSDQELEKI

-282 TIRDYFEKLGRNPYD
+282 AIKDYFKKLGRNPYD

-322 IKDGLYAYYI
+322 IKDGLYAHYI

-339 NSDICVSVFSDNAGG
+339 NSNICVSVFSDNAGG

-389 NRDILG
+389 NRDIVG

-404 NTYYFCFAKEAKGKF
+404 NTYYFCFAKESKGKL

-427 EILPPKYIM
+427 KILPPKYIM

-466 GKPLVFVGSVGI
+466 GKPLVFVGSIGI

-487 SHIKKPKNGDKIVI
+487 SHIKEPKNGDKIVI

-521 SGNSPSTVVQ
+521 SGNSPSTIVQ
-531 IGDPITQKKLSNAVI
+531 IGDPITQKKLSNAVV

-574 NGFEVDLSKVPL
+574 DGFEVDLSEVLL
-586 KNDGMAPWEIWIS
+586 KNEGMAPWEIWIS

-611 ENLPMFKQIMK
+611 ENLPAFKQIMK
-622 KHDVEVS
+622 THDVEVC
-629 VIGEF
+629 VIGKF
-634 NNSGKAV
+634 NKSGKAV
-641 VKCPTEAVIMDMGTE
+641 IKCPPGAVIMDIETE
-656 FLHNGNPKMHLQTK
+656 FLHDGNPKVHLQTK
-670 PWSKGP
+670 PWSGKSNP
-676 TTPFSAI
+676 YAIIPEFSPVI
-683 PALERAL
+683 PALDTEIQQAL
-690 AIQEKH
+690 SANKSKTLCQNTCDGRVELEIDSSVKH
-696 YSSDHP
+696 WNDTF
-702 EVAKLLVNLGN
+702 A
-713 AYGDLG
+713 
-719 DHKKK
+719 
-724 KELLER
+724 
-730 ALPIFEKHYGPDHF
+730 
-744 KVVKSLAG
+744 
-752 LTGIQKKEE
+752 
-761 WISVSST
+761 
-768 GMTPHQETELKE
+768 LKE
-780 MLSRPNICSKE
+780 MLSRPNIRSKE

-800 VQGSSVLKPLQ
+800 VQGSSILKPLQ

-879 CWCDAYDPERLW
+879 CWCDAYNPERLW

-902 FAIAF
+902 FATAF

-922 KGYDENGKKVIISAP
+922 KGYDENGKEVTISAP
-937 PSLLISAIGVIEN
+937 PSLLISAIGVIDN

-967 VLGITYDELGRSEY
+967 VLGTTHDELGRSEY

-999 AKKLYERY
+999 ARKLYERY
-1007 SLAIKDGII
+1007 NQAIKDGII
-1016 ASAIAPNLGGLAVAL
+1016 VSAIAPNLGGLIIAL

-1056 EDIINKI
+1056 TDIINKI

-1077 APQNQQRFEELF
+1077 APQNQRKFEELF
-1089 KDIVFSCI
+1089 KGIVFSCI

-1102 EKTLNIK
+1102 EKALNIK
-1109 DILEVD
+1109 DIIRID
-1115 LKDLENS
+1115 LKDLGASLNNF
-1122 YRSIV
+1122 

>member
-1 MTNIRIEVLNKYEQV
+1 MANIRIEVFNKCEQV
-16 GSRWLV
+16 GRRRVV
-22 NVYSIYISEEL
+22 NVYLIYISKEL
-33 PSKLYEEICRL
+33 PSKLHEEICGL
-44 FYNKIIQDCR
+44 FYNKVIQDCR
-54 YYSYNGNLEEV
+54 YYSYNENLEEV
-65 QYDFI
+65 QYNFI
-70 EPQAEWGLEISFLP
+70 EPQAKWGLEISFLP
-84 GMTDNIGNT
+84 GMNDNVGNT
-93 AKQIVR
+93 AKQIIT

-113 QISPSVIPALDAGIY
+113 QISPSVIPARDAGIY
-128 GSQCRGTGMTDERA
+128 RSQCQGTGMTDERA

-157 LGKGNLPTEDDIE
+157 LSQGNLPTEDDIKQE

-178 MLIYRENGNC
+178 TLICKNYS
-188 HWRHCGKKN
+188 WKYYGKSN
-197 TPPGVIP
+197 TAPGVIP
-204 ALDAGIYGSQCRATW
+204 VPRHWDPENFKQLYNANWIPVSST
-219 MTSYGTWMRGRKI
+219 
-232 GMTEGNTG
+232 GMTEGRVGMTEDS
-240 TTPGNDVAKP
+240 TKS

-282 TIRDYFEKLGRNPYD
+282 AIKDYFKKLNRNPYD

-322 IKDGLYAYYI
+322 IKDGLYAHYI

-389 NRDILG
+389 NRDIVG

-419 YRDKERTD
+419 YRDKERTN

-478 IPRNINNAP
+478 IPRSINNVP
-487 SHIKKPKNGDKIVI
+487 SHIKGPKNGDKIVI

-521 SGNSPSTVVQ
+521 SGNSPSTIVQ
-531 IGDPITQKKLSNAVI
+531 IGDPITQKKLSNAVV
-546 EARDLG
+546 EARNLG

-574 NGFEVDLSKVPL
+574 DGFEVDLSKVLL

-622 KHDVEVS
+622 KHDVEVC

-634 NNSGKAV
+634 NESGKAV
-641 VKCPTEAVIMDMGTE
+641 VKCPEGKVIMDIETE
-656 FLHNGNPKMHLQTK
+656 FLHDGNPKVHLQTK
-670 PWSKGP
+670 PWSKAP
-676 TTPFSAI
+676 SPFIQVADQ
-683 PALERAL
+683 PASRAGNPSFLE
-690 AIQEKH
+690 
-696 YSSDHP
+696 
-702 EVAKLLVNLGN
+702 V
-713 AYGDLG
+713 
-719 DHKKK
+719 
-724 KELLER
+724 
-730 ALPIFEKHYGPDHF
+730 
-744 KVVKSLAG
+744 
-752 LTGIQKKEE
+752 
-761 WISVSST
+761 
-768 GMTPHQETELKE
+768 ELKE
-780 MLSRPNICSKE
+780 MLSRPNIRSKE

-800 VQGSSVLKPLQ
+800 VQGSSILKPLQ

-879 CWCDAYDPERLW
+879 CWCDAYNLERLW

-902 FAIAF
+902 FATAF

-922 KGYDENGKKVIISAP
+922 KGYDENGEKVMISAP
-937 PSLLISAIGVIEN
+937 PSLLISAIGIIEN

-967 VLGITYDELGRSEY
+967 VLGITHDELGRSEY

-999 AKKLYERY
+999 ARKLYERY
-1007 SLAIKDGII
+1007 NQAIKDGII
-1016 ASAIAPNLGGLAVAL
+1016 ASAIAPNLGGLIIAL

-1056 EDIINKI
+1056 TDIINKI

-1077 APQNQQRFEELF
+1077 APQNQQRFEALF
-1089 KDIVFSCI
+1089 EDAAYSCI

-1102 EKTLNIK
+1102 KKVLNIK
-1109 DILEVD
+1109 DVLKVN
-1115 LKDLENS
+1115 LKDLGNS
-1122 YRSIV
+1122 YYIAKVT

>member
-1 MTNIRIEVLNKYEQV
+1 MANIRIEVLNKCEQV
-16 GSRWLV
+16 GRRRVV
-22 NVYSIYISEEL
+22 NVYLIYISKEL
-33 PSKLYEEICRL
+33 PSKLHEEICGL
-44 FYNKIIQDCR
+44 FYNKVIQDCR
-54 YYSYNGNLEEV
+54 YYSYNENLEEV
-65 QYDFI
+65 QYNFI
-70 EPQAEWGLEISFLP
+70 EPQAKWGLEISFLP
-84 GMTDNIGNT
+84 GMTDNVGNT
-93 AKQIVR
+93 AKQIIT
-99 EYLISKGYIDPSVM
+99 EYLISKGYIDQP
-113 QISPSVIPALDAGIY
+113 VIPALPSVIQVADTGIQKEKTQIPA
-128 GSQCRGTGMTDERA
+128 SRA

-157 LGKGNLPTEDDIE
+157 LSQGNLPTEDDIKQE

-178 MLIYRENGNC
+178 TLICKNYS
-188 HWRHCGKKN
+188 WKYYGKSN
-197 TPPGVIP
+197 TTPGVIP
-204 ALDAGIYGSQCRATW
+204 VPRHWDPENFKQLYNANWIPVSST
-219 MTSYGTWMRGRKI
+219 
-232 GMTEGNTG
+232 GMTEGRVGMKEDST
-240 TTPGNDVAKP
+240 KS

-282 TIRDYFEKLGRNPYD
+282 AIKDYFKKLGRNPYD

-322 IKDGLYAYYI
+322 IKDGLYAHYI

-389 NRDILG
+389 NRDIVG

-448 CSGIPTQLGS
+448 CCGIPTQLGS

-466 GKPLVFVGSVGI
+466 GKPLVFVGSVGT
-478 IPRNINNAP
+478 IPRSINNVP
-487 SHIKKPKNGDKIVI
+487 SHIKGPKNGDKIVI

-521 SGNSPSTVVQ
+521 SGNSPSTIVQ

-546 EARDLG
+546 KARELG

-574 NGFEVDLSKVPL
+574 DGFEVDLSKVLL

-622 KHDVEVS
+622 KHDVEVC

-634 NNSGKAV
+634 NESGKAV
-641 VKCPTEAVIMDMGTE
+641 VKCPEGKVIMDIETE
-656 FLHNGNPKMHLQTK
+656 FLHDGNPKVHLQTK
-670 PWSKGP
+670 PWSKEP
-676 TTPFSAI
+676 AVI
-683 PALERAL
+683 PAHNTEMIL
-690 AIQEKH
+690 
-696 YSSDHP
+696 S
-702 EVAKLLVNLGN
+702 
-713 AYGDLG
+713 
-719 DHKKK
+719 
-724 KELLER
+724 
-730 ALPIFEKHYGPDHF
+730 
-744 KVVKSLAG
+744 
-752 LTGIQKKEE
+752 
-761 WISVSST
+761 
-768 GMTPHQETELKE
+768 QETELKE

-800 VQGSSVLKPLQ
+800 VQGSSILKPMQ

-879 CWCDAYDPERLW
+879 CWCDAYNPERLW
-891 QLKRAAEACYD
+891 QLKKAAEACYD
-902 FAIAF
+902 FATAF

-922 KGYDENGKKVIISAP
+922 KGYDENGEKVMISAP

-967 VLGITYDELGRSEY
+967 VLGTTHDELGRSEY

-999 AKKLYERY
+999 ARKLYERY
-1007 SLAIKDGII
+1007 NQAIKDGII
-1016 ASAIAPNLGGLAVAL
+1016 ASAIAPNLGGLIIAL

-1056 EDIINKI
+1056 TDIINKI

-1089 KDIVFSCI
+1089 KGVVYSYI
-1097 GKVTE
+1097 GEVTE
-1102 EKTLNIK
+1102 KKVLNIK
-1109 DILEVD
+1109 DVLKVN
-1115 LKDLENS
+1115 LKDLGNS
-1122 YRSIV
+1122 YYIAKVT

>member
-1 MTNIRIEVLNKYEQV
+1 MTNIRIEVLNKCEHV
-16 GSRWLV
+16 SAV
-22 NVYSIYISEEL
+22 NVYSIHISKDL
-33 PSKLYEEICRL
+33 TPKLYEEICGL
-44 FYNKIIQDCR
+44 FHNKVIQDCR
-54 YYSYNGNLEEV
+54 YYIFDESLEEV
-65 QYDFI
+65 RYAFI
-70 EPQAEWGLEISFLP
+70 NPQAEWGLEISFLP
-84 GMTDNIGNT
+84 GMTDNAGST

-99 EYLISKGYIDPSVM
+99 EYLISIDPSV
-113 QISPSVIPALDAGIY
+113 IPVRDGEMA
-128 GSQCRGTGMTDERA
+128 S
-142 GMTPIEIKARSSKLI
+142 IEISAKSSKMI
-157 LGKGNLPTEDDIE
+157 LGKGNIPTKDYIKEQ

-178 MLIYRENGNC
+178 MLIYKENSSY
-188 HWRHCGKKN
+188 HWKYYSKSKH
-197 TPPGVIP
+197 VIP
-204 ALDAGIYGSQCRATW
+204 ARDAGISGSQCQATR
-219 MTSYGTWMRGRKI
+219 MTGGS
-232 GMTEGNTG
+232 
-240 TTPGNDVAKP
+240 AKS
-250 VDLNVSDQELEKI
+250 VNLNVSDQELEKI

-276 SLAAMK
+276 SLPAMK
-282 TIRDYFEKLGRNPYD
+282 AIKDYFNKFGRNPRD

-322 IKDGLYAYYI
+322 IEDGLYAYYI

-354 IIFDDDYL
+354 IVFDDDYL

-389 NRDILG
+389 NRDIVG

-404 NTYYFCFAKEAKGKF
+404 NTYYFCFASEVKSKL
-419 YRDKERTD
+419 YRDKECTD
-427 EILPPKYIM
+427 EVLSPKYVM
-436 KEVIHGVNVAGN
+436 KQVIHGVNVAGN

-458 VYFDDRFC
+458 VYFEDRFC

-487 SHIKKPKNGDKIVI
+487 SHIKGPKNGDKIVI

-568 IGEMGK
+568 VGEMGE
-574 NGFEVDLSKVPL
+574 NGFEVDLSKILL
-586 KNDGMAPWEIWIS
+586 KNDDMASWEMWIS

-611 ENLPMFKQIMK
+611 ENLQLFQQIMK

-629 VIGEF
+629 MIGEF
-634 NNSGKAV
+634 NSSGRAV
-641 VKCPTEAVIMDMGTE
+641 IKCPKGMVIMDMEIE
-656 FLHNGNPKMHLQTK
+656 FLHNGNPKMHLKTK
-670 PWSKGP
+670 PWTGKP
-676 TTPFSAI
+676 VKI
-683 PALERAL
+683 
-690 AIQEKH
+690 EKRVI
-696 YSSDHP
+696 DVP
-702 EVAKLLVNLGN
+702 IEV
-713 AYGDLG
+713 
-719 DHKKK
+719 
-724 KELLER
+724 
-730 ALPIFEKHYGPDHF
+730 
-744 KVVKSLAG
+744 
-752 LTGIQKKEE
+752 
-761 WISVSST
+761 
-768 GMTPHQETELKE
+768 ELKE

-800 VQGSSVLKPLQ
+800 VQGTSVLKPLQ
-811 GKGRVCSEAVVS
+811 GKGRVCNEAIVS
-823 RPVLSSNKGVVKSQ
+823 RPILSSSKGVVKSQ

-857 TAIRNYVA
+857 NAIRNYVA
-865 AGGNINHLALLDNF
+865 AGGNTNHLALLDNF
-879 CWCDAYDPERLW
+879 CWCDAYNPERLW

-902 FAIAF
+902 YATAF

-922 KGYDENGKKVIISAP
+922 KGYNQNGEEVMISAP
-937 PSLLISAIGVIEN
+937 PSLLISAIGVIED

-960 MPGDLIY
+960 VPGDLIY
-967 VLGITYDELGRSEY
+967 ILGETHDELGRSEY

-986 IDNNNVPKVDAKS
+986 VGNKNVPKVDAKS
-999 AKKLYERY
+999 ARKLYEHY
-1007 SLAIKDGII
+1007 NQAIKDGII
-1016 ASAIAPNLGGLAVAL
+1016 ASAIAPNLGGFIIAL

-1038 DLGAEI
+1038 DLGAEVN
-1044 DLSLVPIGKTQN
+1044 LSLVPTVEIQN
-1056 EDIINKI
+1056 TGMMNNI

-1077 APQNQQRFEELF
+1077 APQNQKKFEELF
-1089 KDIVFSCI
+1089 QGAVYSCI

-1102 EKTLNIK
+1102 EKVLNIK
-1109 DILEVD
+1109 DIL
-1115 LKDLENS
+1115 KTSIENLADA
-1122 YRSIV
+1122 YCRRLY

>member
-1 MTNIRIEVLNKYEQV
+1 MTNTRIEVLNKCKQV
-16 GSRWLV
+16 GNRWLV
-22 NVYSIYISEEL
+22 NVYSVYTNKEL
-33 PSKLYEEICRL
+33 PSKLHKEICEL
-44 FYNKIIQDCR
+44 FYNKIIQNCR
-54 YYSYNGNLEEV
+54 YYLYNEDLEEV

-84 GMTDNIGNT
+84 GMTDNVGNT
-93 AKQIVR
+93 ARQIVR
-99 EYLISKGYIDPSVM
+99 EYLISKGHIDEDV
-113 QISPSVIPALDAGIY
+113 Y
-128 GSQCRGTGMTDERA
+128 
-142 GMTPIEIKARSSKLI
+142 IKARSSKLI
-157 LGKGNLPTEDDIE
+157 LGKGSIPTEDDIE

-178 MLIYRENGNC
+178 TLIYKKNGNC
-188 HWRHCGKKN
+188 HWKYYGKN

-204 ALDAGIYGSQCRATW
+204 ARDAGIQEKENGSQCR
-219 MTSYGTWMRGRKI
+219 GT
-232 GMTEGNTG
+232 GMTEGST
-240 TTPGNDVAKP
+240 KP
-250 VDLNVSDQELEKI
+250 VNLNVSDQELEKI

-276 SLAAMK
+276 SLSVMK
-282 TIRDYFEKLGRNPYD
+282 AIKDYFNKLGRNPYD

-322 IKDGLYAYYI
+322 IKDGLYAHYI

-389 NRDILG
+389 NRDIVG
-395 FGKGAEPIM
+395 FGKGTEPIM
-404 NTYYFCFAKEAKGKF
+404 NTYYFCFAKEAKGKL

-478 IPRNINNAP
+478 IPHNINNAP

-574 NGFEVDLSKVPL
+574 NGFEVGLSKVPL

-634 NNSGKAV
+634 NESGKAV
-641 VKCPTEAVIMDMGTE
+641 VKCPTEVVIMDMETE
-656 FLHNGNPKMHLQTK
+656 FLHNGNPKMHLKTK

-676 TTPFSAI
+676 TVIPTRNTRITPS
-683 PALERAL
+683 
-690 AIQEKH
+690 
-696 YSSDHP
+696 
-702 EVAKLLVNLGN
+702 
-713 AYGDLG
+713 
-719 DHKKK
+719 
-724 KELLER
+724 
-730 ALPIFEKHYGPDHF
+730 
-744 KVVKSLAG
+744 
-752 LTGIQKKEE
+752 
-761 WISVSST
+761 
-768 GMTPHQETELKE
+768 QETELKE

-823 RPVLSSNKGVVKSQ
+823 RPILSSNKGVVKSQ

-865 AGGNINHLALLDNF
+865 AGGSINHLVLLDNF
-879 CWCDAYDPERLW
+879 CWCDAHNPERLW

-902 FAIAF
+902 FATTF
-907 KTPFISGKDSMFNDF
+907 QTPFISGKDSMFNDF
-922 KGYDENGKKVIISAP
+922 KGYDENGKEVMISAP

-967 VLGITYDELGRSEY
+967 VLGTTYDELGRSEY

-999 AKKLYERY
+999 ARK
-1007 SLAIKDGII
+1007 
-1016 ASAIAPNLGGLAVAL
+1016 
-1031 AKSLIAG
+1031 
-1038 DLGAEI
+1038 
-1044 DLSLVPIGKTQN
+1044 
-1056 EDIINKI
+1056 
-1063 IMFSESQSRILVTI
+1063 
-1077 APQNQQRFEELF
+1077 
-1089 KDIVFSCI
+1089 
-1097 GKVTE
+1097 
-1102 EKTLNIK
+1102 
-1109 DILEVD
+1109 
-1115 LKDLENS
+1115 
-1122 YRSIV
+1122 

>member
-1 MTNIRIEVLNKYEQV
+1 MANIRIEVLNKCEQI
-16 GSRWLV
+16 GCRWLV
-22 NVYSIYISEEL
+22 NVYSIYIRKEL
-33 PSKLYEEICRL
+33 PSKLYEEICGL
-44 FYNKIIQDCR
+44 FYNKVIQDCR
-54 YYSYNGNLEEV
+54 YYSYNENLEEV
-65 QYDFI
+65 PYDFI
-70 EPQAEWGLEISFLP
+70 EPQAKWGLEISFLP
-84 GMTDNIGNT
+84 DMTDNVGNT
-93 AKQIVR
+93 VKQIVR
-99 EYLISKGYIDPSVM
+99 EYLISKGYIDQP
-113 QISPSVIPALDAGIY
+113 VIPAPSFVIPVLDTGIQKEKTQIPA
-128 GSQCRGTGMTDERA
+128 SRA

-157 LGKGNLPTEDDIE
+157 LSQGDLPTEDDIKQE

-178 MLIYRENGNC
+178 TLICKENNNYS
-188 HWRHCGKKN
+188 WKYYGKYKSLN
-197 TPPGVIP
+197 THSGVIP
-204 ALDAGIYGSQCRATW
+204 ARDQEKKEWIPVSST
-219 MTSYGTWMRGRKI
+219 
-232 GMTEGNTG
+232 GMTEKKAGMTKESTG
-240 TTPGNDVAKP
+240 VISSSNGAKS

-282 TIRDYFEKLGRNPYD
+282 AIKDYFKKLGRNPYD

-322 IKDGLYAYYI
+322 IKDGLYAHYI

-389 NRDILG
+389 NRDIVG

-466 GKPLVFVGSVGI
+466 GKPLVFVGSIGI

-487 SHIKKPKNGDKIVI
+487 SHIKGPKNGDKIVI

-521 SGNSPSTVVQ
+521 SGNSPSTIVQ

-546 EARDLG
+546 KARDLD

-574 NGFEVDLSKVPL
+574 DGFEVDLSKVLL
-586 KNDGMAPWEIWIS
+586 KNDGMAQWEIWIS

-622 KHDVEVS
+622 KHDVEVC

-634 NNSGKAV
+634 NESGKAV
-641 VKCPTEAVIMDMGTE
+641 VKCPEGTVIMDIETE
-656 FLHNGNPKMHLQTK
+656 FLHDGNPKVHLQTK
-670 PWSKGP
+670 PWSKGL
-676 TTPFSAI
+676 
-683 PALERAL
+683 PALCAGMTTSSPSL
-690 AIQEKH
+690 AI
-696 YSSDHP
+696 
-702 EVAKLLVNLGN
+702 
-713 AYGDLG
+713 
-719 DHKKK
+719 
-724 KELLER
+724 
-730 ALPIFEKHYGPDHF
+730 
-744 KVVKSLAG
+744 
-752 LTGIQKKEE
+752 
-761 WISVSST
+761 
-768 GMTPHQETELKE
+768 ELKE

-811 GKGRVCSEAVVS
+811 GKGRVCSEAIVS
-823 RPVLSSNKGVVKSQ
+823 RPILSSNKGVVKSQ

-879 CWCDAYDPERLW
+879 CWCDAYNPERLW
-891 QLKRAAEACYD
+891 QLKKAAEACYD
-902 FAIAF
+902 FATAF

-922 KGYDENGKKVIISAP
+922 KGYDENGEKVIISAP
-937 PSLLISAIGVIEN
+937 PSLLISAIGIIEN

-967 VLGITYDELGRSEY
+967 VLGETLDELGRSEY

-986 IDNNNVPKVDAKS
+986 IGNNNVPKVDAKS
-999 AKKLYERY
+999 ARKLYERY
-1007 SLAIKDGII
+1007 NQAIKDGII
-1016 ASAIAPNLGGLAVAL
+1016 ASAIAPNLGGLVIAL

-1044 DLSLVPIGKTQN
+1044 DLSLVPIGKIQN
-1056 EDIINKI
+1056 TDIINKI

-1077 APQNQQRFEELF
+1077 APQNQKRFEELF
-1089 KDIVFSCI
+1089 EGAVYSCI

-1102 EKTLNIK
+1102 KKVLNIK
-1109 DILEVD
+1109 DVLKVD
-1115 LKDLENS
+1115 LKD
-1122 YRSIV
+1122 VAC

>member
-1 MTNIRIEVLNKYEQV
+1 MTNIRIEVLNKCEQV
-16 GSRWLV
+16 GNRWLV
-22 NVYSIYISEEL
+22 NVYSIYISKEL
-33 PSKLYEEICRL
+33 PSKLYKEICKL
-44 FYNKIIQDCR
+44 FYNETIQDCR
-54 YYSYNGNLEEV
+54 YYSYSKNFEEIR
-65 QYDFI
+65 YDFI
-70 EPQAEWGLEISFLP
+70 EPQAEWGLEVSFLP

-93 AKQIVR
+93 ARQIVR
-99 EYLISKGYIDPSVM
+99 EYLISKGYVDPSVILVSSTGI
-113 QISPSVIPALDAGIY
+113 QKGRAQIPA
-128 GSQCRGTGMTDERA
+128 SNA
-142 GMTPIEIKARSSKLI
+142 GMISIEIKARSSKLI
-157 LGKGNLPTEDDIE
+157 LGQGNLPTEDNIE

-178 MLIYRENGNC
+178 TLIYKENGNC
-188 HWRHCGKKN
+188 YCRHYGKLKDIILVPRHWDPEN
-197 TPPGVIP
+197 LT
-204 ALDAGIYGSQCRATW
+204 ATKQLYNENW
-219 MTSYGTWMRGRKI
+219 ISVSST
-232 GMTEGNTG
+232 GMTPSSIPTICKLQDSHTKALCTEV
-240 TTPGNDVAKP
+240 VAKSI
-250 VDLNVSDQELEKI
+250 DLNVSDQELEKI

-282 TIRDYFEKLGRNPYD
+282 AIKDYFNKLGRNPYD

-322 IKDGLYAYYI
+322 IKDGLYAHYI

-339 NSDICVSVFSDNAGG
+339 NSNICMSVFSDNAGG
-354 IIFDDDYL
+354 IIFDDNYL

-389 NRDILG
+389 NRDIVG

-427 EILPPKYIM
+427 EILLPKYIM

-458 VYFDDRFC
+458 VYFDNRFC

-487 SHIKKPKNGDKIVI
+487 SHIKKPQNGDKIVI

-574 NGFEVDLSKVPL
+574 DGFEVDLSKVLL
-586 KNDGMAPWEIWIS
+586 KSDGMAPWEIWIS

-634 NNSGKAV
+634 NSTGMSTVRIPSAS
-641 VKCPTEAVIMDMGTE
+641 PIMNIETE
-656 FLHNGNPKMHLQTK
+656 FLHNGNPKMHLKTK
-670 PWSKGP
+670 PWFKE
-676 TTPFSAI
+676 TTATLAS
-683 PALERAL
+683 RAGITL
-690 AIQEKH
+690 SQE
-696 YSSDHP
+696 
-702 EVAKLLVNLGN
+702 V
-713 AYGDLG
+713 
-719 DHKKK
+719 
-724 KELLER
+724 
-730 ALPIFEKHYGPDHF
+730 
-744 KVVKSLAG
+744 
-752 LTGIQKKEE
+752 
-761 WISVSST
+761 
-768 GMTPHQETELKE
+768 ELKE

-811 GKGRVCSEAVVS
+811 GKGRVCSEAVVL
-823 RPVLSSNKGVVKSQ
+823 RPILSSNKGVVKSQ

-847 TYHMAACAID
+847 IYHMAACAID

-865 AGGNINHLALLDNF
+865 AGGNIEHLALLDNF
-879 CWCDAYDPERLW
+879 CWCDAYNPERLW

-902 FAIAF
+902 YAIAF

-937 PSLLISAIGVIEN
+937 PSLLISAIGIIEN

-967 VLGITYDELGRSEY
+967 MLGITHDELGRSEY

-986 IDNNNVPKVDAKS
+986 MDNNNVPKVDAKN
-999 AKKLYERY
+999 ARKLYKCFNQ
-1007 SLAIKDGII
+1007 AIKESIV
-1016 ASAIAPNLGGLAVAL
+1016 ASAIALNLGGLAIAL
-1031 AKSLIAG
+1031 VKSLIAG

-1044 DLSLVPIGKTQN
+1044 DFPLVPVGKTQN
-1056 EDIINKI
+1056 TDTINKI

-1077 APQNQQRFEELF
+1077 APQNQKRFEELF
-1089 KDIVFSCI
+1089 KDTVYSCI
-1097 GKVTE
+1097 GRVTE
-1102 EKTLNIK
+1102 EKVLSIR
-1109 DILEVD
+1109 DILKVD
-1115 LKDLENS
+1115 LKDL
-1122 YRSIV
+1122 RSWYTNINIFDYDK

>member
-1 MTNIRIEVLNKYEQV
+1 MANIRIEVLNKCEQI
-16 GSRWLV
+16 GCRWLV
-22 NVYSIYISEEL
+22 NVYSIYIRKEL
-33 PSKLYEEICRL
+33 PSKLYEEICGL
-44 FYNKIIQDCR
+44 FYNKVIQDCR
-54 YYSYNGNLEEV
+54 YYSYNENLEEV
-65 QYDFI
+65 PYDFI
-70 EPQAEWGLEISFLP
+70 EPQAKWGLEISFLP
-84 GMTDNIGNT
+84 GMTDNVGNT
-93 AKQIVR
+93 VKQIVR
-99 EYLISKGYIDPSVM
+99 EYLISKGYIDQP
-113 QISPSVIPALDAGIY
+113 VIPVLDTGIQKEKTQIPA
-128 GSQCRGTGMTDERA
+128 SRA

-157 LGKGNLPTEDDIE
+157 LSQGDLPTEDDIKQG

-178 MLIYRENGNC
+178 TLICKENNNYS
-188 HWRHCGKKN
+188 WKYYGKYKSLN
-197 TPPGVIP
+197 TYSGVIP
-204 ALDAGIYGSQCRATW
+204 ARDQEKKEWIPVSST
-219 MTSYGTWMRGRKI
+219 
-232 GMTEGNTG
+232 GMTEKKAGMTKESTG
-240 TTPGNDVAKP
+240 VISSSNGAKS

-282 TIRDYFEKLGRNPYD
+282 AIKDYFKKLGRNPYD

-322 IKDGLYAYYI
+322 IKDGLYAHYI

-389 NRDILG
+389 NRDIVG

-466 GKPLVFVGSVGI
+466 GKPLVFVGSIGI

-487 SHIKKPKNGDKIVI
+487 SHIKGPKNGDKIVI

-521 SGNSPSTVVQ
+521 SGNSPSTIVQ

-546 EARDLG
+546 KARDLD

-574 NGFEVDLSKVPL
+574 DGFEVDLSKVLL
-586 KNDGMAPWEIWIS
+586 KNDGMAQWEIWIS

-622 KHDVEVS
+622 KHDVEVC

-634 NNSGKAV
+634 NESGKAV
-641 VKCPTEAVIMDMGTE
+641 VKCPEGTVIMDIETE
-656 FLHNGNPKMHLQTK
+656 FLHDGNPKVHLQTK
-670 PWSKGP
+670 PWSKGL
-676 TTPFSAI
+676 
-683 PALERAL
+683 PALCAGMTTSSPSL
-690 AIQEKH
+690 AI
-696 YSSDHP
+696 
-702 EVAKLLVNLGN
+702 
-713 AYGDLG
+713 
-719 DHKKK
+719 
-724 KELLER
+724 
-730 ALPIFEKHYGPDHF
+730 
-744 KVVKSLAG
+744 
-752 LTGIQKKEE
+752 
-761 WISVSST
+761 
-768 GMTPHQETELKE
+768 ELKE

-811 GKGRVCSEAVVS
+811 GKGRVCSEAIVS
-823 RPVLSSNKGVVKSQ
+823 RPILSSNKGVVKSQ

-879 CWCDAYDPERLW
+879 CWCDAYNPERLW
-891 QLKRAAEACYD
+891 QLKKAAEACYD
-902 FAIAF
+902 FATAF

-922 KGYDENGKKVIISAP
+922 KGYDENGEKVIISAP
-937 PSLLISAIGVIEN
+937 PSLLISAIGIIEN

-967 VLGITYDELGRSEY
+967 VLGETLDELGRSEY

-986 IDNNNVPKVDAKS
+986 IGNNNVPKVDAKS
-999 AKKLYERY
+999 ARKLYERY
-1007 SLAIKDGII
+1007 NQAIKDGII
-1016 ASAIAPNLGGLAVAL
+1016 ASAIAPNLGGLVIAL

-1044 DLSLVPIGKTQN
+1044 DLSLVPIGKIQN
-1056 EDIINKI
+1056 TDIINKI

-1077 APQNQQRFEELF
+1077 APQNQKRFEELF
-1089 KDIVFSCI
+1089 EGAVYSCI

-1102 EKTLNIK
+1102 KKVLNIK
-1109 DILEVD
+1109 DVLKVD
-1115 LKDLENS
+1115 LKD
-1122 YRSIV
+1122 VAC

>member
-1 MTNIRIEVLNKYEQV
+1 MANIRIEVLNKCEQV
-16 GSRWLV
+16 GRRRVV
-22 NVYSIYISEEL
+22 NVYLIYISKEL
-33 PSKLYEEICRL
+33 PSKLHEEICGL
-44 FYNKIIQDCR
+44 FYNKVIQDCR
-54 YYSYNGNLEEV
+54 YYSYNENLEEV
-65 QYDFI
+65 PYDFI
-70 EPQAEWGLEISFLP
+70 EPQAKWGLEISFLP
-84 GMTDNIGNT
+84 GMTDNVGNT

-99 EYLISKGYIDPSVM
+99 EYLINKGYIDPSVM
-113 QISPSVIPALDAGIY
+113 QISPSVIPARNAGISR
-128 GSQCRGTGMTDERA
+128 SQCLGTGMTDERA

-157 LGKGNLPTEDDIE
+157 LSQGNLPTEDDIKQE

-178 MLIYRENGNC
+178 TLICKNYS
-188 HWRHCGKKN
+188 WKYYGKYKAN
-197 TPPGVIP
+197 SS
-204 ALDAGIYGSQCRATW
+204 ALSYLSSQCPDTGIQKKDVDSSV
-219 MTSYGTWMRGRKI
+219 SYS
-232 GMTEGNTG
+232 
-240 TTPGNDVAKP
+240 NDTINGKAKS
-250 VDLNVSDQELEKI
+250 VNLNVSDQELEKI

-282 TIRDYFEKLGRNPYD
+282 AIKDYFKKLNRNPYD

-322 IKDGLYAYYI
+322 IKDGLYAHYI

-354 IIFDDDYL
+354 IIFNDDYL

-389 NRDILG
+389 NRDIVG

-487 SHIKKPKNGDKIVI
+487 SHIKGPKNGDKIVI

-521 SGNSPSTVVQ
+521 SGNSPSTIVQ

-546 EARDLG
+546 EARDLS

-574 NGFEVDLSKVPL
+574 DGFEVDLSKVLL

-622 KHDVEVS
+622 KHDVEVC

-634 NNSGKAV
+634 NESGKAV
-641 VKCPTEAVIMDMGTE
+641 VKCPKGTVIMNIETE
-656 FLHNGNPKMHLQTK
+656 FLHDGNPKVHLQTK
-670 PWSKGP
+670 PW
-676 TTPFSAI
+676 
-683 PALERAL
+683 
-690 AIQEKH
+690 
-696 YSSDHP
+696 
-702 EVAKLLVNLGN
+702 
-713 AYGDLG
+713 
-719 DHKKK
+719 
-724 KELLER
+724 
-730 ALPIFEKHYGPDHF
+730 
-744 KVVKSLAG
+744 
-752 LTGIQKKEE
+752 TGE
-761 WISVSST
+761 WIPVSAT
-768 GMTPHQETELKE
+768 CMTSSQETELKE

-811 GKGRVCSEAVVS
+811 GKGRVCSEAIVS
-823 RPVLSSNKGVVKSQ
+823 RPILSSNKGVVKSQ

-879 CWCDAYDPERLW
+879 CWCDAYNPERLW
-891 QLKRAAEACYD
+891 QLKKAAEACYD
-902 FAIAF
+902 YATAF

-922 KGYDENGKKVIISAP
+922 KGYDENGEKVMISAP
-937 PSLLISAIGVIEN
+937 PSLLISAIGIIEN

-967 VLGITYDELGRSEY
+967 VLGETLDELGRSEY

-999 AKKLYERY
+999 ARKLYERY
-1007 SLAIKDGII
+1007 NQAIKDGII
-1016 ASAIAPNLGGLAVAL
+1016 ASAIAPNLGGLIIAL

-1044 DLSLVPIGKTQN
+1044 DLSLVPIGETQN
-1056 EDIINKI
+1056 TDIINKI

-1077 APQNQQRFEELF
+1077 APQSQKRFEELF
-1089 KDIVFSCI
+1089 KGVVFSYI

-1102 EKTLNIK
+1102 KKVLNIK
-1109 DILEVD
+1109 DVLKVD
-1115 LKDLENS
+1115 LKDLGNS
-1122 YRSIV
+1122 YKYFF

>member
-1 MTNIRIEVLNKYEQV
+1 MANIRIEVFNKCEQV
-16 GSRWLV
+16 GRRRVV
-22 NVYSIYISEEL
+22 NVYLIYISKEL
-33 PSKLYEEICRL
+33 PSKLHEEICGL
-44 FYNKIIQDCR
+44 FYNKVIQDCR
-54 YYSYNGNLEEV
+54 YYSYNENLKEV
-65 QYDFI
+65 QYNFI
-70 EPQAEWGLEISFLP
+70 ESQAKWGLEISFLP
-84 GMTDNIGNT
+84 GMTDNVGNT

-99 EYLISKGYIDPSVM
+99 EYLMSKGHIDESV
-113 QISPSVIPALDAGIY
+113 S
-128 GSQCRGTGMTDERA
+128 
-142 GMTPIEIKARSSKLI
+142 IKARSSKLI
-157 LGKGNLPTEDDIE
+157 LSQGNLPTEDDIKQE

-178 MLIYRENGNC
+178 TLICKNYS
-188 HWRHCGKKN
+188 WKYYGKSN
-197 TPPGVIP
+197 ITPGVI
-204 ALDAGIYGSQCRATW
+204 
-219 MTSYGTWMRGRKI
+219 TSHDQEKKEWIPVSST
-232 GMTEGNTG
+232 GM
-240 TTPGNDVAKP
+240 TPGNNGAKS
-250 VDLNVSDQELEKI
+250 VKLNVSDQELEKI

-282 TIRDYFEKLGRNPYD
+282 AIKDYFKKLGRNPYD

-322 IKDGLYAYYI
+322 IKEGLYAHYI

-339 NSDICVSVFSDNAGG
+339 NSNICVSVFSDNAGG

-389 NRDILG
+389 NRDIVG

-404 NTYYFCFAKEAKGKF
+404 NTYYFCFAKESKGKL

-427 EILPPKYIM
+427 KILPPKYIM

-466 GKPLVFVGSVGI
+466 GKPLVFVGSIGI

-487 SHIKKPKNGDKIVI
+487 SHIKEPKNGDKIVI

-521 SGNSPSTVVQ
+521 SGNSPSKIVQ
-531 IGDPITQKKLSNAVI
+531 IGDPITQKKLSNAVV

-574 NGFEVDLSKVPL
+574 DGFEVDLSKVLL

-611 ENLPMFKQIMK
+611 ENLPAFKQIMK
-622 KHDVEVS
+622 THDVEVC

-634 NNSGKAV
+634 NKSGKAV
-641 VKCPTEAVIMDMGTE
+641 VKCPPGEVIMDIETE
-656 FLHNGNPKMHLQTK
+656 FLHDGNPKVHLQTK
-670 PWSKGP
+670 PWSKESTVSFP
-676 TTPFSAI
+676 VI
-683 PALERAL
+683 PVL
-690 AIQEKH
+690 
-696 YSSDHP
+696 D
-702 EVAKLLVNLGN
+702 
-713 AYGDLG
+713 
-719 DHKKK
+719 
-724 KELLER
+724 
-730 ALPIFEKHYGPDHF
+730 
-744 KVVKSLAG
+744 
-752 LTGIQKKEE
+752 TGIQQVKPANILRQNPYDGGAERE
-761 WISVSST
+761 MDSSLSYLHDT
-768 GMTPHQETELKE
+768 FELKE
-780 MLSRPNICSKE
+780 MLSRPNIRSKE

-800 VQGSSVLKPLQ
+800 VQGSSILKPLQ

-879 CWCDAYDPERLW
+879 CWCDAYNPERLW
-891 QLKRAAEACYD
+891 QLKRAAEACYN
-902 FAIAF
+902 FATAF

-922 KGYDENGKKVIISAP
+922 KGYDENGEKVIISAP
-937 PSLLISAIGVIEN
+937 PSLLISAIGIIEN

-967 VLGITYDELGRSEY
+967 VLGTTHDELGRSEY

-986 IDNNNVPKVDAKS
+986 IDNNNVPKVNAKS
-999 AKKLYERY
+999 ARKLYERY
-1007 SLAIKDGII
+1007 NQAIKDGII
-1016 ASAIAPNLGGLAVAL
+1016 VSAIAPNLGGLIIAL

-1056 EDIINKI
+1056 TDIINKI

-1077 APQNQQRFEELF
+1077 APQNQRKFEELF
-1089 KDIVFSCI
+1089 KGIVFSCI

-1102 EKTLNIK
+1102 EKALNIK
-1109 DILEVD
+1109 DIIRID
-1115 LKDLENS
+1115 LKDLGTSLNNF
-1122 YRSIV
+1122 

>member
-1 MTNIRIEVLNKYEQV
+1 MANIRIEVLNKCEQV
-16 GSRWLV
+16 GRRRVV
-22 NVYSIYISEEL
+22 NVYLIYISKEL
-33 PSKLYEEICRL
+33 PSKLHEEICGL
-44 FYNKIIQDCR
+44 FYNKVIQDCR
-54 YYSYNGNLEEV
+54 YYSYNENLEEV
-65 QYDFI
+65 QYNFI
-70 EPQAEWGLEISFLP
+70 EPQAKWGLEISFLP
-84 GMTDNIGNT
+84 GMTDNVGNT
-93 AKQIVR
+93 AKHIVR
-99 EYLISKGYIDPSVM
+99 EYLINKDYIDENV
-113 QISPSVIPALDAGIY
+113 
-128 GSQCRGTGMTDERA
+128 C
-142 GMTPIEIKARSSKLI
+142 IKARSSKLI
-157 LGKGNLPTEDDIE
+157 LSQATEDDIKQE

-178 MLIYRENGNC
+178 TLICKENNNYS
-188 HWRHCGKKN
+188 WKYYGKYKAN
-197 TPPGVIP
+197 SS
-204 ALDAGIYGSQCRATW
+204 ALSYLSSQCPDTGIQKKDVDSSV
-219 MTSYGTWMRGRKI
+219 SYS
-232 GMTEGNTG
+232 
-240 TTPGNDVAKP
+240 NDTINGKAKS
-250 VDLNVSDQELEKI
+250 VNLNVIDQELEKI

-276 SLAAMK
+276 SLAAMRAIK
-282 TIRDYFEKLGRNPYD
+282 DYFKKLGRNPYD

-307 SEHCKHNIFCSPIDE
+307 SEHCKHNIFSSPIDE
-322 IKDGLYAYYI
+322 IKDGLYAHYI

-389 NRDILG
+389 NRDIVG

-436 KEVIHGVNVAGN
+436 KEVTHGVNVAGN

-487 SHIKKPKNGDKIVI
+487 SHIKGPKNGDKIVI

-521 SGNSPSTVVQ
+521 SGNSPSTIVQ

-546 EARDLG
+546 KARDLG

-574 NGFEVDLSKVPL
+574 DGFEVDLSKVLL

-622 KHDVEVS
+622 KHDVEVC

-634 NNSGKAV
+634 NESGKAV
-641 VKCPTEAVIMDMGTE
+641 VKCPKGTVIMDIGTE
-656 FLHNGNPKMHLQTK
+656 FLHDGNPKMHLQTK
-670 PWSKGP
+670 PWSKGL
-676 TTPFSAI
+676 
-683 PALERAL
+683 PAPRA
-690 AIQEKH
+690 
-696 YSSDHP
+696 
-702 EVAKLLVNLGN
+702 
-713 AYGDLG
+713 
-719 DHKKK
+719 
-724 KELLER
+724 
-730 ALPIFEKHYGPDHF
+730 
-744 KVVKSLAG
+744 
-752 LTGIQKKEE
+752 
-761 WISVSST
+761 
-768 GMTPHQETELKE
+768 GMTTSSPSLEIELKE

-811 GKGRVCSEAVVS
+811 GKGRMCSEAIVS

-879 CWCDAYDPERLW
+879 CWCDAYNPERLW
-891 QLKRAAEACYD
+891 QLKKAAEACYD
-902 FAIAF
+902 FATAF

-922 KGYDENGKKVIISAP
+922 KGYDENGEKVIISAP
-937 PSLLISAIGVIEN
+937 PSLLISAIGIIEN

-967 VLGITYDELGRSEY
+967 VLGETLDELGRSEY

-986 IDNNNVPKVDAKS
+986 IGNNNVPKVDAKS
-999 AKKLYERY
+999 ARKLYERY
-1007 SLAIKDGII
+1007 NQAIKDGII
-1016 ASAIAPNLGGLAVAL
+1016 ASAIAPNLGGLVIAL

-1044 DLSLVPIGKTQN
+1044 DLSLVPIGKIQN
-1056 EDIINKI
+1056 TDIINKI

-1077 APQNQQRFEELF
+1077 APQNQKRFEELF
-1089 KDIVFSCI
+1089 EGAVYSCI

-1102 EKTLNIK
+1102 KKVLNIK
-1109 DILEVD
+1109 DVLKVD
-1115 LKDLENS
+1115 LKD
-1122 YRSIV
+1122 VAC

>member
-1 MTNIRIEVLNKYEQV
+1 MTREGTGMKGKRAEDI
-16 GSRWLV
+16 
-22 NVYSIYISEEL
+22 YSGVIPVPRHWDPENFKQPYNENWISV
-33 PSKLYEEICRL
+33 S
-44 FYNKIIQDCR
+44 
-54 YYSYNGNLEEV
+54 ST
-65 QYDFI
+65 
-70 EPQAEWGLEISFLP
+70 
-84 GMTDNIGNT
+84 GMTGKGIGMT
-93 AKQIVR
+93 R
-99 EYLISKGYIDPSVM
+99 E
-113 QISPSVIPALDAGIY
+113 
-128 GSQCRGTGMTDERA
+128 GTGMTE
-142 GMTPIEIKARSSKLI
+142 
-157 LGKGNLPTEDDIE
+157 
-170 FNPITEYC
+170 
-178 MLIYRENGNC
+178 
-188 HWRHCGKKN
+188 
-197 TPPGVIP
+197 
-204 ALDAGIYGSQCRATW
+204 GSTK
-219 MTSYGTWMRGRKI
+219 SV
-232 GMTEGNTG
+232 N
-240 TTPGNDVAKP
+240 
-250 VDLNVSDQELEKI
+250 LNVSDQELEKI
-263 SRDGIDGNGTLGL
+263 SKDGIDGNGTLGL
-276 SLAAMK
+276 SLTAMK
-282 TIRDYFEKLGRNPYD
+282 AIKDYFNKLGRNPYD

-322 IKDGLYAYYI
+322 IKDGLYAHYI

-436 KEVIHGVNVAGN
+436 KEVIHSVNVAGN

-478 IPRNINNAP
+478 IPHNINNAP

-574 NGFEVDLSKVPL
+574 DGFEVDLSKVPL

-622 KHDVEVS
+622 KHDVEIS
-629 VIGEF
+629 VIGKF

-641 VKCPTEAVIMDMGTE
+641 VKCPEETVIMDMETE
-656 FLHNGNPKMHLQTK
+656 FLHDGNPKMHLKTK
-670 PWSKGP
+670 LWSKGP
-676 TTPFSAI
+676 TVI
-683 PALERAL
+683 PTR
-690 AIQEKH
+690 
-696 YSSDHP
+696 
-702 EVAKLLVNLGN
+702 N
-713 AYGDLG
+713 
-719 DHKKK
+719 
-724 KELLER
+724 
-730 ALPIFEKHYGPDHF
+730 
-744 KVVKSLAG
+744 
-752 LTGIQKKEE
+752 
-761 WISVSST
+761 T

-800 VQGSSVLKPLQ
+800 VKGSSVLKPLQ

-823 RPVLSSNKGVVKSQ
+823 RPILSSNKGVVKSQ

-865 AGGNINHLALLDNF
+865 AGGDINHLALLDNF
-879 CWCDAYDPERLW
+879 CWCDAHNPERLW

-902 FAIAF
+902 FATAF
-907 KTPFISGKDSMFNDF
+907 QTPFISGKDSMFNDF
-922 KGYDENGKKVIISAP
+922 KGYDENGKEVMISAP

-967 VLGITYDELGRSEY
+967 VLGTTYDELGKSEY

-999 AKKLYERY
+999 ARKLYERY
-1007 SLAIKDGII
+1007 NLAIKDGII

-1044 DLSLVPIGKTQN
+1044 DLSLMPIGETQN
-1056 EDIINKI
+1056 EDTINKI

-1089 KDIVFSCI
+1089 KGIVFSCI

-1109 DILEVD
+1109 DILKVD
-1115 LKDLENS
+1115 LKDLGNS

>member
-1 MTNIRIEVLNKYEQV
+1 MANIRIEVLNKCEQI
-16 GSRWLV
+16 GCRWLV
-22 NVYSIYISEEL
+22 NVYSIYIRKEL
-33 PSKLYEEICRL
+33 PSKLYEEICGL
-44 FYNKIIQDCR
+44 FYNKVIQDCR
-54 YYSYNGNLEEV
+54 YYSYNENLEEV
-65 QYDFI
+65 PYDFI
-70 EPQAEWGLEISFLP
+70 EPQAKWGLEISFLP
-84 GMTDNIGNT
+84 GMTDNVGNT
-93 AKQIVR
+93 VKQIVR
-99 EYLISKGYIDPSVM
+99 EYLISKGYIDQP
-113 QISPSVIPALDAGIY
+113 VIPAPSFVIPVLDTGIQKEKTQIPA
-128 GSQCRGTGMTDERA
+128 SRA

-157 LGKGNLPTEDDIE
+157 LSQGDLPTEDDIKQE

-178 MLIYRENGNC
+178 TLICKENNNYS
-188 HWRHCGKKN
+188 WKYYGKYKSLN
-197 TPPGVIP
+197 THSGVIP
-204 ALDAGIYGSQCRATW
+204 ARDQEKKEWIPVSST
-219 MTSYGTWMRGRKI
+219 
-232 GMTEGNTG
+232 GMTEKKAGMTEKKAGMTKESTG
-240 TTPGNDVAKP
+240 VISSSNGAKS

-282 TIRDYFEKLGRNPYD
+282 AIKDYFKKLGRNPYD

-322 IKDGLYAYYI
+322 IKDGLYAHYI

-389 NRDILG
+389 NRDIVG

-466 GKPLVFVGSVGI
+466 GKPLVFVGSIGI

-487 SHIKKPKNGDKIVI
+487 SHIKGPKNGDKIVI

-521 SGNSPSTVVQ
+521 SGNSPSTIVQ

-546 EARDLG
+546 KARDLD

-574 NGFEVDLSKVPL
+574 DGFEVDLSKVLL
-586 KNDGMAPWEIWIS
+586 KNDGMAQWEIWIS

-622 KHDVEVS
+622 KHDVEVC

-634 NNSGKAV
+634 NESGKAV
-641 VKCPTEAVIMDMGTE
+641 VKCPEGTVIMDIETE
-656 FLHNGNPKMHLQTK
+656 FLHDGNPKVHLQTK
-670 PWSKGP
+670 PWSKGL
-676 TTPFSAI
+676 
-683 PALERAL
+683 PALCAGMTTSSPSL
-690 AIQEKH
+690 AI
-696 YSSDHP
+696 
-702 EVAKLLVNLGN
+702 
-713 AYGDLG
+713 
-719 DHKKK
+719 
-724 KELLER
+724 
-730 ALPIFEKHYGPDHF
+730 
-744 KVVKSLAG
+744 
-752 LTGIQKKEE
+752 
-761 WISVSST
+761 
-768 GMTPHQETELKE
+768 ELKE

-811 GKGRVCSEAVVS
+811 GKGRVCSEAIVS
-823 RPVLSSNKGVVKSQ
+823 RPILSSNKGVVKSQ

-879 CWCDAYDPERLW
+879 CWCDAYNPERLW
-891 QLKRAAEACYD
+891 QLKKAAEACYD
-902 FAIAF
+902 FATAF

-922 KGYDENGKKVIISAP
+922 KGYDENGEKVIISAP
-937 PSLLISAIGVIEN
+937 PSLLISAIGIIEN

-967 VLGITYDELGRSEY
+967 VLGETLDELGRSEY

-986 IDNNNVPKVDAKS
+986 IGNNNVPKVDAKS
-999 AKKLYERY
+999 ARKLYERY
-1007 SLAIKDGII
+1007 NQAIKDGII
-1016 ASAIAPNLGGLAVAL
+1016 ASAIAPNLGGLVIAL

-1044 DLSLVPIGKTQN
+1044 DLSLVPIGKIQN
-1056 EDIINKI
+1056 TDIINKI

-1077 APQNQQRFEELF
+1077 APQNQKRFEELF
-1089 KDIVFSCI
+1089 EGAVYSCI

-1102 EKTLNIK
+1102 KKVLNIK
-1109 DILEVD
+1109 DVLKVD
-1115 LKDLENS
+1115 LKD
-1122 YRSIV
+1122 VAC

>member
-1 MTNIRIEVLNKYEQV
+1 MANIRIEVFNKCEQV
-16 GSRWLV
+16 SRRRVV
-22 NVYSIYISEEL
+22 NVYLIYISKEL
-33 PSKLYEEICRL
+33 PSKLHEEICGL
-44 FYNKIIQDCR
+44 FYNKAIQDCR
-54 YYSYNGNLEEV
+54 YYSYNENLEEV
-65 QYDFI
+65 QYNFI
-70 EPQAEWGLEISFLP
+70 ESQAKWGLEISFLP
-84 GMTDNIGNT
+84 GMTDNVGNT

-99 EYLISKGYIDPSVM
+99 EYLMSKRHIDESV
-113 QISPSVIPALDAGIY
+113 S
-128 GSQCRGTGMTDERA
+128 
-142 GMTPIEIKARSSKLI
+142 IKARSSKLI
-157 LGKGNLPTEDDIE
+157 LSQGGFPTEDDIKQE

-178 MLIYRENGNC
+178 TLFYKENGNC
-188 HWRHCGKKN
+188 HWKYYSKQN
-197 TPPGVIP
+197 TPLGVITARDQEKKEWIP
-204 ALDAGIYGSQCRATW
+204 VSST
-219 MTSYGTWMRGRKI
+219 
-232 GMTEGNTG
+232 GM
-240 TTPGNDVAKP
+240 TPGNNGAKS
-250 VDLNVSDQELEKI
+250 VKLNVSDQELEKI

-282 TIRDYFEKLGRNPYD
+282 AIKDYFKKLGRNPYD

-322 IKDGLYAYYI
+322 IKDGLYAHYI

-339 NSDICVSVFSDNAGG
+339 NSNICVSVFSDNAGG

-389 NRDILG
+389 NRDIVG

-404 NTYYFCFAKEAKGKF
+404 NTYYFCFAKESKGKL

-427 EILPPKYIM
+427 KILPPKYIM

-466 GKPLVFVGSVGI
+466 GKPLVFVGSIGI

-487 SHIKKPKNGDKIVI
+487 SHIKEPKNGDKILI

-521 SGNSPSTVVQ
+521 SGNSPSTIVQ
-531 IGDPITQKKLSNAVI
+531 IGDPITQKKLSNAVL

-574 NGFEVDLSKVPL
+574 DGFEVDLSKVLL
-586 KNDGMAPWEIWIS
+586 KNDGMAPWETWIS

-611 ENLPMFKQIMK
+611 ENLPAFKQIMK
-622 KHDVEVS
+622 THDVEVC

-634 NNSGKAV
+634 NKSGKAV
-641 VKCPTEAVIMDMGTE
+641 VKCPPGEVIMDIETE
-656 FLHNGNPKMHLQTK
+656 FLHDGNPKVHLQTK
-670 PWSKGP
+670 PWSKESDVSFP
-676 TTPFSAI
+676 VI
-683 PALERAL
+683 PVL
-690 AIQEKH
+690 
-696 YSSDHP
+696 D
-702 EVAKLLVNLGN
+702 
-713 AYGDLG
+713 
-719 DHKKK
+719 
-724 KELLER
+724 
-730 ALPIFEKHYGPDHF
+730 
-744 KVVKSLAG
+744 
-752 LTGIQKKEE
+752 TGIQQVKPANILRQNPYDGGAERE
-761 WISVSST
+761 MDSSLSYLHDT
-768 GMTPHQETELKE
+768 FELKE
-780 MLSRPNICSKE
+780 MLSRPNIRSKE

-800 VQGSSVLKPLQ
+800 VQGSSILKPLQ

-879 CWCDAYDPERLW
+879 CWCDAYNPERLW
-891 QLKRAAEACYD
+891 QLKRAAEACYN
-902 FAIAF
+902 FATAF

-922 KGYDENGKKVIISAP
+922 NKGYDENGEKVIISAP
-937 PSLLISAIGVIEN
+937 PSLLISAIGIIEN

-967 VLGITYDELGRSEY
+967 VLGTTHDELGRSEY

-986 IDNNNVPKVDAKS
+986 IDNNNVPKVNAKS
-999 AKKLYERY
+999 ARKLYERY
-1007 SLAIKDGII
+1007 NQAIKDGII
-1016 ASAIAPNLGGLAVAL
+1016 VSAIAPNLGGLIIAL

-1056 EDIINKI
+1056 TDIINKI

-1077 APQNQQRFEELF
+1077 APQNQRKFEELF
-1089 KDIVFSCI
+1089 KGIVLSCI

-1102 EKTLNIK
+1102 EKALNIK
-1109 DILEVD
+1109 DIIRID
-1115 LKDLENS
+1115 LKDLGTSLNNF
-1122 YRSIV
+1122 

>member
-1 MTNIRIEVLNKYEQV
+1 MINIRIEVLNKCEQV
-16 GSRWLV
+16 EHRRVV
-22 NVYSIYISEEL
+22 NVYSIYISKEL
-33 PSKLYEEICRL
+33 PLKLYEEICGL
-44 FYNKIIQDCR
+44 FYNGIIQDCR
-54 YYSYNGNLEEV
+54 YYFYNEDL

-99 EYLISKGYIDPSVM
+99 EYLISKGHIDKNV
-113 QISPSVIPALDAGIY
+113 Y
-128 GSQCRGTGMTDERA
+128 
-142 GMTPIEIKARSSKLI
+142 IKARSSKLI
-157 LGKGNLPTEDDIE
+157 LGKGSMPTEDDITQE
-170 FNPITEYC
+170 FNPITEC
-178 MLIYRENGNC
+178 CTLIYKENGNY
-188 HWRHCGKKN
+188 HWKYYGKLN
-197 TPPGVIP
+197 TSPGVIP
-204 ALDAGIYGSQCRATW
+204 ARDAGIYGSQCRST
-219 MTSYGTWMRGRKI
+219 
-232 GMTEGNTG
+232 GMTREKTEMTEDSTKSVN
-240 TTPGNDVAKP
+240 
-250 VDLNVSDQELEKI
+250 LNVSDQELEKI

-276 SLAAMK
+276 SLTAMK
-282 TIRDYFEKLGRNPYD
+282 VIRDYFKKFDRNPYN

-322 IKDGLYAYYI
+322 IKDGLYAHYI

-389 NRDILG
+389 NRDIVG

-436 KEVIHGVNVAGN
+436 KEVIRGVNVAGN

-478 IPRNINNAP
+478 TPRNINNAP

-531 IGDPITQKKLSNAVI
+531 IGDPITQKKLSNAIV

-574 NGFEVDLSKVPL
+574 DGFEVDLSKVLL

-611 ENLPMFKQIMK
+611 ENLPMFKQIME

-634 NNSGKAV
+634 NNSGKAA
-641 VKCPTEAVIMDMGTE
+641 VKCPKGAVIMDIETE
-656 FLHNGNPKMHLQTK
+656 FLHDGNPKMHLQTR
-670 PWSKGP
+670 PWSKEA
-676 TTPFSAI
+676 TV
-683 PALERAL
+683 
-690 AIQEKH
+690 KH
-696 YSSDHP
+696 
-702 EVAKLLVNLGN
+702 N
-713 AYGDLG
+713 A
-719 DHKKK
+719 
-724 KELLER
+724 
-730 ALPIFEKHYGPDHF
+730 
-744 KVVKSLAG
+744 
-752 LTGIQKKEE
+752 GIT
-761 WISVSST
+761 VS
-768 GMTPHQETELKE
+768 QETELKE

-823 RPVLSSNKGVVKSQ
+823 KPVLSSNKGVVKSQ

-879 CWCDAYDPERLW
+879 CWCDAYNPERLW
-891 QLKRAAEACYD
+891 QLKKAAEACYD
-902 FAIAF
+902 FATAF

-922 KGYDENGKKVIISAP
+922 KGHDKNGGKVMISAP
-937 PSLLISAIGVIEN
+937 PSLLISAIGIIEN

-967 VLGITYDELGRSEY
+967 VLGTTYDELGRSEY

-986 IDNNNVPKVDAKS
+986 IGNNNVPKVDAKS

-1007 SLAIKDGII
+1007 NLAIRDDII
-1016 ASAIAPNLGGLAVAL
+1016 ASAIAPNLGGLIIAL

-1044 DLSLVPIGKTQN
+1044 DLSLVPIGETQN
-1056 EDIINKI
+1056 TDIINKI

-1077 APQNQQRFEELF
+1077 APQNQKRFEELF
-1089 KDIVFSCI
+1089 KGVVFSCI

-1102 EKTLNIK
+1102 EKALNIK
-1109 DILEVD
+1109 DILKVD
-1115 LKDLENS
+1115 LKDLGL
-1122 YRSIV
+1122 

>member
-1 MTNIRIEVLNKYEQV
+1 MANIRIEVFNKCEQV
-16 GSRWLV
+16 SRRRVV
-22 NVYSIYISEEL
+22 NVYLIYISKEL
-33 PSKLYEEICRL
+33 SSKLHEEICGL
-44 FYNKIIQDCR
+44 FYNKAIQNCR
-54 YYSYNGNLEEV
+54 YYSYNENLEEV
-65 QYDFI
+65 QYNFI
-70 EPQAEWGLEISFLP
+70 ESQAKWGLEISFLH
-84 GMTDNIGNT
+84 GMTDNVGNT

-99 EYLISKGYIDPSVM
+99 EYLMSKRHIDESV
-113 QISPSVIPALDAGIY
+113 S
-128 GSQCRGTGMTDERA
+128 
-142 GMTPIEIKARSSKLI
+142 IKARSSKLI
-157 LGKGNLPTEDDIE
+157 LSQGGFPTEDDIKQE

-178 MLIYRENGNC
+178 TLFYKENGNC
-188 HWRHCGKKN
+188 HWKYYSKQN
-197 TPPGVIP
+197 TPLGVITARDQEKKEWIP
-204 ALDAGIYGSQCRATW
+204 VSSTW
-219 MTSYGTWMRGRKI
+219 MT
-232 GMTEGNTG
+232 
-240 TTPGNDVAKP
+240 PGNNGAKS
-250 VDLNVSDQELEKI
+250 VKLNVSDQELEKI

-282 TIRDYFEKLGRNPYD
+282 AIKDYFKKLGRNPYD

-322 IKDGLYAYYI
+322 IKDGLYAHYI

-339 NSDICVSVFSDNAGG
+339 NSNICVSVFSDNAGG

-389 NRDILG
+389 NRDIVG

-404 NTYYFCFAKEAKGKF
+404 NTYYFCFAKESKGKL

-427 EILPPKYIM
+427 KILPPKYIM

-466 GKPLVFVGSVGI
+466 GKPLVFVGSIGI

-487 SHIKKPKNGDKIVI
+487 SHIKEPKNGDKIVI

-521 SGNSPSTVVQ
+521 SGNNPSTIVQ
-531 IGDPITQKKLSNAVI
+531 IGDPITQKKLSNAVVK
-546 EARDLG
+546 ARNLG

-574 NGFEVDLSKVPL
+574 DGFEVDLSKVLL

-599 ESQERMTLAVPE
+599 ESQERMTLAVQE
-611 ENLPMFKQIMK
+611 ENLPAFKQIMK
-622 KHDVEVS
+622 THDVEVS

-634 NNSGKAV
+634 SNSGKAI
-641 VKCPTEAVIMDMGTE
+641 VKCRKGKVIIDMETE
-656 FLHNGNPKMHLQTK
+656 FLHDGNPKMHLQTR
-670 PWSKGP
+670 PYSKEP
-676 TTPFSAI
+676 AI
-683 PALERAL
+683 
-690 AIQEKH
+690 I
-696 YSSDHP
+696 
-702 EVAKLLVNLGN
+702 
-713 AYGDLG
+713 
-719 DHKKK
+719 
-724 KELLER
+724 
-730 ALPIFEKHYGPDHF
+730 
-744 KVVKSLAG
+744 
-752 LTGIQKKEE
+752 LTHNTIN
-761 WISVSST
+761 
-768 GMTPHQETELKE
+768 QETELKE

-811 GKGRVCSEAVVS
+811 GKGKVCSEAVVS
-823 RPVLSSNKGVVKSQ
+823 RPILSSNRGVVKSQ

-865 AGGNINHLALLDNF
+865 AGGDINHLALLDNF
-879 CWCDAYDPERLW
+879 CWCDAYNPERLW

-902 FAIAF
+902 YATAF

-922 KGYDENGKKVIISAP
+922 KGYNENGEKVMISVP
-937 PSLLISAIGVIEN
+937 PSLLISAIGIIEN

-960 MPGDLIY
+960 IPGDLIY
-967 VLGITYDELGRSEY
+967 VLGETLDELGRSEY

-986 IDNNNVPKVDAKS
+986 IGNNNVPKVDAKK
-999 AKKLYERY
+999 AKKLYELY
-1007 SLAIKDGII
+1007 NLAIKDGII

-1038 DLGAEI
+1038 DLGAEV
-1044 DLSLVPIGKTQN
+1044 DLSIVKVGKTQN
-1056 EDIINKI
+1056 IDLINKI

-1077 APQNQQRFEELF
+1077 APQNQRKFEELF
-1089 KDIVFSCI
+1089 KGIVFSCI

-1102 EKTLNIK
+1102 EKALNIK
-1109 DILEVD
+1109 DIIRID
-1115 LKDLENS
+1115 LKDLGASLNNF
-1122 YRSIV
+1122 

>member
-1 MTNIRIEVLNKYEQV
+1 MANIRIEVLNKCEQV
-16 GSRWLV
+16 GRRRVV
-22 NVYSIYISEEL
+22 NVYLIYISKEL
-33 PSKLYEEICRL
+33 PSKLHEEICGL
-44 FYNKIIQDCR
+44 FYNKVIQDCR
-54 YYSYNGNLEEV
+54 YYSYNENLEEV
-65 QYDFI
+65 PYDFI
-70 EPQAEWGLEISFLP
+70 EPQAKWGLEISFLP
-84 GMTDNIGNT
+84 GMTDNVGNT

-99 EYLISKGYIDPSVM
+99 EYLINKGYIDPSVM
-113 QISPSVIPALDAGIY
+113 QISPSVIPARNAGISR
-128 GSQCRGTGMTDERA
+128 SQCLGTGMTDERA

-157 LGKGNLPTEDDIE
+157 LSQGNLPTEDDIKQE

-178 MLIYRENGNC
+178 TLICKNYS
-188 HWRHCGKKN
+188 WKYYGKYKAN
-197 TPPGVIP
+197 SS
-204 ALDAGIYGSQCRATW
+204 ALSYLSSQCPDTGIQKKDVDSSV
-219 MTSYGTWMRGRKI
+219 SYS
-232 GMTEGNTG
+232 
-240 TTPGNDVAKP
+240 NDTINGKAKS
-250 VDLNVSDQELEKI
+250 VNLNVSDQELEKI

-282 TIRDYFEKLGRNPYD
+282 AIKDYFKKLNRNPYD

-322 IKDGLYAYYI
+322 IKDGLYAHYI

-354 IIFDDDYL
+354 IIFNDDYL

-389 NRDILG
+389 NRDIVG

-466 GKPLVFVGSVGI
+466 GKPLVFVGRVGI

-487 SHIKKPKNGDKIVI
+487 SHIKGPKNGDKIVI

-521 SGNSPSTVVQ
+521 SGNSPSTIVQ

-546 EARDLG
+546 EARDLS

-574 NGFEVDLSKVPL
+574 DGFEVDLSKVLL

-622 KHDVEVS
+622 KHDVEVC

-634 NNSGKAV
+634 NESGKAV
-641 VKCPTEAVIMDMGTE
+641 VKCPKGTVIMNIETE
-656 FLHNGNPKMHLQTK
+656 FLHDGNPKVHLQTK
-670 PWSKGP
+670 PWTGEGIP
-676 TTPFSAI
+676 VSATCMT
-683 PALERAL
+683 
-690 AIQEKH
+690 
-696 YSSDHP
+696 SS
-702 EVAKLLVNLGN
+702 
-713 AYGDLG
+713 
-719 DHKKK
+719 
-724 KELLER
+724 
-730 ALPIFEKHYGPDHF
+730 
-744 KVVKSLAG
+744 
-752 LTGIQKKEE
+752 
-761 WISVSST
+761 
-768 GMTPHQETELKE
+768 QETELKE

-811 GKGRVCSEAVVS
+811 GKGRVCSEAIVS
-823 RPVLSSNKGVVKSQ
+823 RPILSSNKGVVKSQ

-879 CWCDAYDPERLW
+879 CWCDAYNPERLW
-891 QLKRAAEACYD
+891 QLKKAAEACYD
-902 FAIAF
+902 YATAF

-922 KGYDENGKKVIISAP
+922 KGYDENGEKVMISAP
-937 PSLLISAIGVIEN
+937 PSLLISAIGIIEN

-967 VLGITYDELGRSEY
+967 VLGETLDELGRSEY

-999 AKKLYERY
+999 ARKLYERY
-1007 SLAIKDGII
+1007 NQAIKDGII
-1016 ASAIAPNLGGLAVAL
+1016 ASAIAPNLGGLIIAL

-1044 DLSLVPIGKTQN
+1044 DLSLVPIGETQN
-1056 EDIINKI
+1056 TDIINKI

-1077 APQNQQRFEELF
+1077 APQSQKRFEELF
-1089 KDIVFSCI
+1089 KGVVFSYI

-1102 EKTLNIK
+1102 KKVLNIK
-1109 DILEVD
+1109 DVLKVD
-1115 LKDLENS
+1115 LKDLGNS
-1122 YRSIV
+1122 YKYFF

>member
-1 MTNIRIEVLNKYEQV
+1 MTNIRIEVLNKCEQV
-16 GSRWLV
+16 GRRRVV
-22 NVYSIYISEEL
+22 NVYLIYISKEL
-33 PSKLYEEICRL
+33 PSKLHEEICGL
-44 FYNKIIQDCR
+44 FYNKVIQDCR
-54 YYSYNGNLEEV
+54 YYFYNENLEEV
-65 QYDFI
+65 QYNFI
-70 EPQAEWGLEISFLP
+70 EPQAKWGLEISFLP
-84 GMTDNIGNT
+84 GMTDNVGNT
-93 AKQIVR
+93 AKQIIT
-99 EYLISKGYIDPSVM
+99 EYLISKGYIDQPV
-113 QISPSVIPALDAGIY
+113 IPGLPSVIQVADTGIQKEKTQIPA
-128 GSQCRGTGMTDERA
+128 SRA

-157 LGKGNLPTEDDIE
+157 LSQGNLPTEDDIKQE

-178 MLIYRENGNC
+178 TLICKNYS
-188 HWRHCGKKN
+188 WKYYGKSN
-197 TPPGVIP
+197 TTPGVIP
-204 ALDAGIYGSQCRATW
+204 VPRHWDPENFKQLYNANWIPVSST
-219 MTSYGTWMRGRKI
+219 
-232 GMTEGNTG
+232 GMTEGRVGMTEDS
-240 TTPGNDVAKP
+240 TKS

-282 TIRDYFEKLGRNPYD
+282 AIKDYFKKLGRNPYD

-307 SEHCKHNIFCSPIDE
+307 SEHCKHNIFCFPIDE
-322 IKDGLYAYYI
+322 IKDGLYAHYI

-370 NSPSALDPFGGA
+370 NSPSAFDPFGGA

-389 NRDILG
+389 NRDIVG

-448 CSGIPTQLGS
+448 CCGIPTQLGS

-466 GKPLVFVGSVGI
+466 GKPLVFVGSVGT
-478 IPRNINNAP
+478 IPRSINNVP
-487 SHIKKPKNGDKIVI
+487 SHIKGPKNGDKIVI

-521 SGNSPSTVVQ
+521 SGNSPSTIVQ

-546 EARDLG
+546 KARELG

-574 NGFEVDLSKVPL
+574 DGFEVDLSKVLL

-622 KHDVEVS
+622 KHDVEVC

-634 NNSGKAV
+634 NESGKAV
-641 VKCPTEAVIMDMGTE
+641 VKCPEGKVIMDIETE
-656 FLHNGNPKMHLQTK
+656 FLHDGNPKVHLQTK
-670 PWSKGP
+670 PWSKEP
-676 TTPFSAI
+676 AVI
-683 PALERAL
+683 PAHNTEMIL
-690 AIQEKH
+690 
-696 YSSDHP
+696 S
-702 EVAKLLVNLGN
+702 
-713 AYGDLG
+713 
-719 DHKKK
+719 
-724 KELLER
+724 
-730 ALPIFEKHYGPDHF
+730 
-744 KVVKSLAG
+744 
-752 LTGIQKKEE
+752 
-761 WISVSST
+761 
-768 GMTPHQETELKE
+768 QETELKE

-800 VQGSSVLKPLQ
+800 VQGSSILKPLQ

-879 CWCDAYDPERLW
+879 CWCDAYNPERLW

-902 FAIAF
+902 FATAF

-922 KGYDENGKKVIISAP
+922 KGYDENGEKVMISAP

-967 VLGITYDELGRSEY
+967 VLGTTHDELGRSEY

-999 AKKLYERY
+999 ARKLYERY
-1007 SLAIKDGII
+1007 NQAIKDGII
-1016 ASAIAPNLGGLAVAL
+1016 ASAIAPNLGGLIIAL

-1056 EDIINKI
+1056 TDIINKI

-1077 APQNQQRFEELF
+1077 APQNQQRFEALF
-1089 KDIVFSCI
+1089 EDAAYSCI

-1102 EKTLNIK
+1102 KKVLNIK
-1109 DILEVD
+1109 DVLKVN
-1115 LKDLENS
+1115 LKDLGNS
-1122 YRSIV
+1122 YYIAKVT

>member
-1 MTNIRIEVLNKYEQV
+1 MTEK
-16 GSRWLV
+16 
-22 NVYSIYISEEL
+22 
-33 PSKLYEEICRL
+33 K
-44 FYNKIIQDCR
+44 
-54 YYSYNGNLEEV
+54 
-65 QYDFI
+65 
-70 EPQAEWGLEISFLP
+70 
-84 GMTDNIGNT
+84 
-93 AKQIVR
+93 
-99 EYLISKGYIDPSVM
+99 
-113 QISPSVIPALDAGIY
+113 
-128 GSQCRGTGMTDERA
+128 A
-142 GMTPIEIKARSSKLI
+142 GMTKES
-157 LGKGNLPTEDDIE
+157 T
-170 FNPITEYC
+170 
-178 MLIYRENGNC
+178 
-188 HWRHCGKKN
+188 
-197 TPPGVIP
+197 GVISSSN
-204 ALDAGIYGSQCRATW
+204 G
-219 MTSYGTWMRGRKI
+219 
-232 GMTEGNTG
+232 
-240 TTPGNDVAKP
+240 AKS

-282 TIRDYFEKLGRNPYD
+282 AIKDYFKKLGRNPYD

-322 IKDGLYAYYI
+322 IKDGLYAHYI

-389 NRDILG
+389 NRDIVG

-466 GKPLVFVGSVGI
+466 GKPLVFVGSIGI

-487 SHIKKPKNGDKIVI
+487 SHIKGPKNGDKIVI

-521 SGNSPSTVVQ
+521 SGNSPSTIVQ

-546 EARDLG
+546 KARDLD

-574 NGFEVDLSKVPL
+574 DGFEVDLSKVLL
-586 KNDGMAPWEIWIS
+586 KNDGMAQWEIWIS

-622 KHDVEVS
+622 KHDVEVC

-634 NNSGKAV
+634 NESGKAV
-641 VKCPTEAVIMDMGTE
+641 VKCPEGTVIMDIETE
-656 FLHNGNPKMHLQTK
+656 FLHDGNPKVHLQTK
-670 PWSKGP
+670 PWSKGL
-676 TTPFSAI
+676 
-683 PALERAL
+683 PALCAGMTTSSPSL
-690 AIQEKH
+690 AI
-696 YSSDHP
+696 
-702 EVAKLLVNLGN
+702 
-713 AYGDLG
+713 
-719 DHKKK
+719 
-724 KELLER
+724 
-730 ALPIFEKHYGPDHF
+730 
-744 KVVKSLAG
+744 
-752 LTGIQKKEE
+752 
-761 WISVSST
+761 
-768 GMTPHQETELKE
+768 ELKE

-811 GKGRVCSEAVVS
+811 GKGRVCSEAIVS
-823 RPVLSSNKGVVKSQ
+823 RPILSSNKGVVKSQ

-879 CWCDAYDPERLW
+879 CWCDAYNPERLW
-891 QLKRAAEACYD
+891 QLKKAAEACYD
-902 FAIAF
+902 FATAF

-922 KGYDENGKKVIISAP
+922 KGYDENGEKVIISAP
-937 PSLLISAIGVIEN
+937 PSLLISAIGIIEN

-967 VLGITYDELGRSEY
+967 VLGETLDELGRSEY

-986 IDNNNVPKVDAKS
+986 IGNNNVPKVDAKS
-999 AKKLYERY
+999 ARKLYERY
-1007 SLAIKDGII
+1007 NQARKDGII
-1016 ASAIAPNLGGLAVAL
+1016 ASAIAPNLGGLVIAL

-1044 DLSLVPIGKTQN
+1044 DLSLVPIGKIQN
-1056 EDIINKI
+1056 TDIINKI

-1077 APQNQQRFEELF
+1077 APQNQKRFEELF
-1089 KDIVFSCI
+1089 EGAVYSCI

-1102 EKTLNIK
+1102 KKVLNIK
-1109 DILEVD
+1109 DVFKVD
-1115 LKDLENS
+1115 LKD
-1122 YRSIV
+1122 VAC

>member
-1 MTNIRIEVLNKYEQV
+1 MT
-16 GSRWLV
+16 
-22 NVYSIYISEEL
+22 EE
-33 PSKLYEEICRL
+33 S
-44 FYNKIIQDCR
+44 
-54 YYSYNGNLEEV
+54 
-65 QYDFI
+65 
-70 EPQAEWGLEISFLP
+70 
-84 GMTDNIGNT
+84 
-93 AKQIVR
+93 
-99 EYLISKGYIDPSVM
+99 
-113 QISPSVIPALDAGIY
+113 
-128 GSQCRGTGMTDERA
+128 TGMTS
-142 GMTPIEIKARSSKLI
+142 GS
-157 LGKGNLPTEDDIE
+157 
-170 FNPITEYC
+170 
-178 MLIYRENGNC
+178 NG
-188 HWRHCGKKN
+188 
-197 TPPGVIP
+197 
-204 ALDAGIYGSQCRATW
+204 
-219 MTSYGTWMRGRKI
+219 
-232 GMTEGNTG
+232 
-240 TTPGNDVAKP
+240 AKS

-263 SRDGIDGNGTLGL
+263 SRDGINGNGTLGL
-276 SLAAMK
+276 SSAAMK
-282 TIRDYFEKLGRNPYD
+282 AIKDYFKKLGRNPYD
-297 IELESLAQTW
+297 IELESLAQIW

-322 IKDGLYAYYI
+322 IKDGLYAHYI

-389 NRDILG
+389 NRDIVG

-419 YRDKERTD
+419 YRDKERTN

-487 SHIKKPKNGDKIVI
+487 SHIKGPKNGDKIVI

-514 TFSSEAL
+514 TVSSEAL
-521 SGNSPSTVVQ
+521 SGNSPSTIVQ

-546 EARDLG
+546 KARDLG

-574 NGFEVDLSKVPL
+574 DGFEVDLSKVLL

-622 KHDVEVS
+622 KHDVEVC

-634 NNSGKAV
+634 NESGKAV
-641 VKCPTEAVIMDMGTE
+641 VKCPEGTVIMDMETE
-656 FLHNGNPKMHLQTK
+656 FLHDGNPTVHLQTK
-670 PWSKGP
+670 PWSKAP
-676 TTPFSAI
+676 SPFIQVADQ
-683 PALERAL
+683 PASCARNPSFLE
-690 AIQEKH
+690 
-696 YSSDHP
+696 
-702 EVAKLLVNLGN
+702 V
-713 AYGDLG
+713 
-719 DHKKK
+719 
-724 KELLER
+724 
-730 ALPIFEKHYGPDHF
+730 
-744 KVVKSLAG
+744 
-752 LTGIQKKEE
+752 
-761 WISVSST
+761 
-768 GMTPHQETELKE
+768 ELKE
-780 MLSRPNICSKE
+780 MLSRPNIRSKE

-800 VQGSSVLKPLQ
+800 VQGSSILKPLQ
-811 GKGRVCSEAVVS
+811 GKGRVCSEAIVS

-879 CWCDAYDPERLW
+879 CWCDAYNPERLW

-902 FAIAF
+902 FATAF

-922 KGYDENGKKVIISAP
+922 KGYDENGEKVMISAP
-937 PSLLISAIGVIEN
+937 PSLLISAIGVIDN

-967 VLGITYDELGRSEY
+967 VLGTTHDELGRSEY

-999 AKKLYERY
+999 ARKLYERY
-1007 SLAIKDGII
+1007 NQAIKDGII
-1016 ASAIAPNLGGLAVAL
+1016 ASAIAPNLGGLIIAL

-1056 EDIINKI
+1056 TDIINKI

-1077 APQNQQRFEELF
+1077 APQNQQRFEALF
-1089 KDIVFSCI
+1089 EDAAYSCI

-1102 EKTLNIK
+1102 KKVLNIK
-1109 DILEVD
+1109 DVLKVN
-1115 LKDLENS
+1115 LKDLGNS
-1122 YRSIV
+1122 YYIAKVT

>member
-1 MTNIRIEVLNKYEQV
+1 MANIRIEVLNKCEQV
-16 GSRWLV
+16 GRRRVV
-22 NVYSIYISEEL
+22 NVYLIYISKEL
-33 PSKLYEEICRL
+33 PSKLYEEICGL
-44 FYNKIIQDCR
+44 FYNKVIQDCR
-54 YYSYNGNLEEV
+54 YYSYNENLEEV
-65 QYDFI
+65 QYNFI
-70 EPQAEWGLEISFLP
+70 EPQAKWGLEISFLP
-84 GMTDNIGNT
+84 GMTDNVGNT
-93 AKQIVR
+93 AKQIIT

-113 QISPSVIPALDAGIY
+113 QISPSVIPARDAGIY
-128 GSQCRGTGMTDERA
+128 RSQCQGTGMTDERA
-142 GMTPIEIKARSSKLI
+142 GMTSIEIKARSSKLI
-157 LGKGNLPTEDDIE
+157 LSQGNLPTEDDIKQE

-178 MLIYRENGNC
+178 TLICKNYSC
-188 HWRHCGKKN
+188 KYYGKSN
-197 TPPGVIP
+197 TTPGVIP
-204 ALDAGIYGSQCRATW
+204 VLRHWDPENFKQLYNENWIPVSSTGITSGSN
-219 MTSYGTWMRGRKI
+219 G
-232 GMTEGNTG
+232 
-240 TTPGNDVAKP
+240 AKP

-282 TIRDYFEKLGRNPYD
+282 AIKDYFKKLGRNPYD

-322 IKDGLYAYYI
+322 IKDGLYAHYI

-382 MTGVLGV
+382 ITGVLGV
-389 NRDILG
+389 NRDIVG

-404 NTYYFCFAKEAKGKF
+404 NTYYFCFAKKAKGKF

-478 IPRNINNAP
+478 IPRSINNVP
-487 SHIKKPKNGDKIVI
+487 SHIKGPKNGDKIVI

-521 SGNSPSTVVQ
+521 SGNSPSTIVQ
-531 IGDPITQKKLSNAVI
+531 IGDPITQKKLSNAAL

-574 NGFEVDLSKVPL
+574 DGFEVDLSKVLL
-586 KNDGMAPWEIWIS
+586 KNDGIAPWEIWIS

-611 ENLPMFKQIMK
+611 ENLPMFKQTMK
-622 KHDVEVS
+622 KHDVEVC

-634 NNSGKAV
+634 NERGKAV
-641 VKCPTEAVIMDMGTE
+641 VKCPEGKVIMDIETE
-656 FLHNGNPKMHLQTK
+656 FLHDGNPKVHLQTK
-670 PWSKGP
+670 LWSKE
-676 TTPFSAI
+676 SAVSF
-683 PALERAL
+683 PVM
-690 AIQEKH
+690 Q
-696 YSSDHP
+696 
-702 EVAKLLVNLGN
+702 VA
-713 AYGDLG
+713 D
-719 DHKKK
+719 
-724 KELLER
+724 
-730 ALPIFEKHYGPDHF
+730 
-744 KVVKSLAG
+744 
-752 LTGIQKKEE
+752 TGIQQVKPVNILRQNSSNGGIECE
-761 WISVSST
+761 MDSSFHDTLCVSAT
-768 GMTPHQETELKE
+768 CMTSSQKTELKE

-800 VQGSSVLKPLQ
+800 VQGSSILKPLQ
-811 GKGRVCSEAVVS
+811 GKGRVCSEAIVS
-823 RPVLSSNKGVVKSQ
+823 RPILSSNKGVVKSQ

-879 CWCDAYDPERLW
+879 CWCDAYNPERLW
-891 QLKRAAEACYD
+891 QLKRAAEACYN
-902 FAIAF
+902 FATAF

-922 KGYDENGKKVIISAP
+922 KGYDENGEKVIISAP
-937 PSLLISAIGVIEN
+937 PSLLISAIGIIEN

-960 MPGDLIY
+960 MPGNLIY
-967 VLGITYDELGRSEY
+967 VLGTTHDELGRSEY

-999 AKKLYERY
+999 ARKLYEHY
-1007 SLAIKDGII
+1007 NQAIKDGII
-1016 ASAIAPNLGGLAVAL
+1016 ASAIAPNLGGLIIAL

-1056 EDIINKI
+1056 TDIINKI

-1077 APQNQQRFEELF
+1077 APQNQKRFEALF
-1089 KDIVFSCI
+1089 EDAAYSYI

-1102 EKTLNIK
+1102 KKVLNIK
-1109 DILEVD
+1109 DIIEMKVESLAY
-1115 LKDLENS
+1115 S
-1122 YRSIV
+1122 YSFYT